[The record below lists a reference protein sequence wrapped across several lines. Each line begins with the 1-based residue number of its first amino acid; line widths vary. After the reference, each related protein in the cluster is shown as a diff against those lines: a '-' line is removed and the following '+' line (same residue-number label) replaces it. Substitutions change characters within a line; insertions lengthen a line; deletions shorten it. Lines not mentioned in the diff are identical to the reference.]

1 MKRFLLSVAALFVA
15 AAAFGQEQLP
25 SDFKKLPDDPEVR
38 VGKLDNGM
46 TYYIRH
52 NDKPA
57 QRAEFYLATNVGAI
71 QETPDQDG
79 LAHFLEHMCFNGTKN
94 FPGKSLL
101 EYLQS
106 IGAEFGGNINAA
118 TGVEETTY
126 MLNNIPVTREGIID
140 TCLLVMHDYSHF
152 VTCDPVEIDKERGV
166 IIEER
171 RARRNAAW
179 RLHEQALPYYY
190 GDSKYAGCTLIG
202 SQENLETFKPE
213 SLTTFYHTWYRPDL
227 QALIVVGDI
236 DVDSIE
242 AKIKS
247 TFADIPPAENPKPKD
262 VIKIPEN
269 EKPLI
274 GVLTD
279 PECSGSSIEVLWR
292 SEADD
297 EAFNCT
303 DIGFLTELTK
313 TMISMIM
320 SERFNEITSKPG
332 APFLGADLGAG
343 NLCETCQVTMGD
355 VTFKDGEWETAF
367 RAFLTEV
374 ERMRRYGFSASELQR
389 AKDNILSAFE
399 KAVEAAD
406 TRKNA
411 EFVRPL
417 INNFFDNDS
426 YMTPQVRYEVAKDL
440 LNQVPDMIF
449 ALAANALVDGKSI
462 SIVYKAPAK
471 DGLVH
476 PTAEQLEKVFDEVAA
491 SEVEAPV
498 ETEVASEF
506 VDPASLKG
514 SKVKKTSTGL
524 YGSTVWTLKNGV
536 KVVVLPTEYKKDQ
549 ILFTWFKNG
558 GETLIADD
566 ELPSFEDNIYGLF
579 QQNSGISKFSAN
591 EASKMLSGKN
601 ISVSSYI
608 SNIRHGISGSTTP
621 KDLET
626 ALQIAYLTFCDPR
639 FDEDEYQVGIEQI
652 KAVLPNVVNQP
663 SFKLQTEIAK
673 AVYGPDCRRSVELN
687 GETLEKANL
696 ATIEKVYRRLFND
709 AAGLT
714 AVFVGNIDLDS
725 FKPLCEKYLGAIPK
739 GKKATSWTDNYAKVV
754 KGEVIDHF
762 STDMQ
767 TPKNTVIQ
775 FYTAD
780 IPYSVETSVL
790 LKAANYI
797 LDMIYVD
804 TLREDEGGTY
814 GAQSD
819 MSITA
824 APQQQA
830 RIQVIFETNPTQC
843 ETLIGLAKDGLRKL
857 AEEGPT
863 QEQMTRMMENF
874 KKGIPEKRLNNSYW
888 LGNLLTNEYRGIDYD
903 AEYEAAVNGITA
915 EGIKSVLQEVLASG
929 NFIEVVMS
937 PANAAEKE

>member
-1 MKRFLLSVAALFVA
+1 MKRFLLSVAAFFVA
-15 AAAFGQEQLP
+15 AAAFAQDFQQLP
-25 SDFKKLPDDPEVR
+25 NDPAVR

-94 FPGKSLL
+94 FPGKTLL

-106 IGAEFGGNINAA
+106 IGASFGGNINAA

-171 RARRNAAW
+171 RARRTASW
-179 RLHEQALPYYY
+179 RLHEQSLPYYY

-213 SLTTFYHTWYRPDL
+213 SLLNFYHTWYRPDL

-247 TFADIPPAENPKPKD
+247 TFADIPAAVDPKPKD

-297 EAFNCT
+297 EAYNST
-303 DIGFLTELTK
+303 DIGFLTSITK
-313 TMISMIM
+313 TMIAMIM
-320 SERFNEITSKPG
+320 AERFDAITSKPG

-343 NLCETCQVTMGD
+343 NLCETCQATMGD
-355 VTFKDGEWETAF
+355 VTFKDGDWEPAF
-367 RAFLTEV
+367 RSFLTEV
-374 ERMRRYGFSASELQR
+374 ERMRRHGFSSAELQR

-406 TRKNA
+406 SRKNA
-411 EFVRPL
+411 DFVRPL
-417 INNFFDNDS
+417 INNFFDNDA
-426 YMTPQVRYEVAKDL
+426 YMTPQVQYEVAKTL
-440 LNQVPDMIF
+440 LGQVPDMIF

-471 DGLVH
+471 EGLVH
-476 PTAEQLEKVFDEVAA
+476 PTPEQLQTVYDEVSA
-491 SEVEAPV
+491 SEIDAPV
-498 ETEVASEF
+498 EEEVASEF
-506 VDPASLKG
+506 VNPASLKG

-558 GETLIADD
+558 GETLISD
-566 ELPSFEDNIYGLF
+566 EDLVSFEDNIYGLF
-579 QQNSGISKFSAN
+579 QRNSGISKFSSN
-591 EASKMLSGKN
+591 EASKMLAGKN

-608 SNIRHGISGSTTP
+608 SNIRHGISGVTTP

-626 ALQIAYLTFCDPR
+626 ALQVAYLTYCDPR
-639 FDEDEYQVGIEQI
+639 FDESEYEVGIEQI
-652 KAVLPNVVNQP
+652 KAVLPNVMNQP
-663 SFKLQTEIAK
+663 SFKLQQEINK
-673 AVYGPDCRRSVELN
+673 AVYGPDCKRNVELN
-687 GETLEKANL
+687 EETLEKANL
-696 ATIEKVYRRLFND
+696 ATIERVYRSLFKD

-725 FKPLCEKYLGAIPK
+725 FKPLCEKYLGSIPK
-739 GKKATSWTDNYAKVV
+739 GKKATTWKDNSPEVV

-767 TPKNTVIQ
+767 TPK
-775 FYTAD
+775 
-780 IPYSVETSVL
+780 
-790 LKAANYI
+790 
-797 LDMIYVD
+797 
-804 TLREDEGGTY
+804 
-814 GAQSD
+814 
-819 MSITA
+819 
-824 APQQQA
+824 
-830 RIQVIFETNPTQC
+830 
-843 ETLIGLAKDGLRKL
+843 
-857 AEEGPT
+857 
-863 QEQMTRMMENF
+863 TR
-874 KKGIPEKRLNNSYW
+874 
-888 LGNLLTNEYRGIDYD
+888 
-903 AEYEAAVNGITA
+903 
-915 EGIKSVLQEVLASG
+915 
-929 NFIEVVMS
+929 
-937 PANAAEKE
+937 

>member
-1 MKRFLLSVAALFVA
+1 MKRFLLSVAAFFVA
-15 AAAFGQEQLP
+15 AAAFAQDFQQLP
-25 SDFKKLPDDPEVR
+25 NDPAVR

-94 FPGKSLL
+94 FPGKTLL

-106 IGAEFGGNINAA
+106 IGASFGGNINAA

-171 RARRNAAW
+171 RARRTASW
-179 RLHEQALPYYY
+179 RLHEQSLPYYY

-213 SLTTFYHTWYRPDL
+213 SLLNFYHTWYRPDL

-247 TFADIPPAENPKPKD
+247 TFADIPAAVDPKPKD

-297 EAFNCT
+297 EAYNST
-303 DIGFLTELTK
+303 DIGFLTSITK
-313 TMISMIM
+313 TMIAMIM
-320 SERFNEITSKPG
+320 AERFDAITSKPG

-343 NLCETCQVTMGD
+343 NLCETCQATMGD
-355 VTFKDGEWETAF
+355 VTFKDGDWEPAF
-367 RAFLTEV
+367 RSFLTEV
-374 ERMRRYGFSASELQR
+374 ERMRRHGFSSAELQR

-406 TRKNA
+406 SRKNA
-411 EFVRPL
+411 DFVRPL
-417 INNFFDNDS
+417 INNFFDNDA
-426 YMTPQVRYEVAKDL
+426 YMTPQVRYEVAKTL
-440 LNQVPDMIF
+440 LGQVPDMIF

-471 DGLVH
+471 EGLVH
-476 PTAEQLEKVFDEVAA
+476 PTPEQLQTVYDEVSA
-491 SEVEAPV
+491 SEIDAPV
-498 ETEVASEF
+498 EEEVASEF
-506 VDPASLKG
+506 VNPASLKG

-558 GETLIADD
+558 GETLISD
-566 ELPSFEDNIYGLF
+566 EDLVSFEDNIYGLF
-579 QQNSGISKFSAN
+579 QRNSGISKFSSN
-591 EASKMLSGKN
+591 EASKMLAGKN

-608 SNIRHGISGSTTP
+608 SNIRHGISGSTSP

-626 ALQIAYLTFCDPR
+626 ALQIAYLTYCDPR
-639 FDEDEYQVGIEQI
+639 FDESEYEVGIEQI
-652 KAVLPNVVNQP
+652 KAVLPNVMNQP
-663 SFKLQTEIAK
+663 SFKLQQEINK
-673 AVYGPDCRRSVELN
+673 AVYGPDCKRNVELN
-687 GETLEKANL
+687 EETLEKANL
-696 ATIEKVYRRLFND
+696 ATIERVYRSLFKD

-725 FKPLCEKYLGAIPK
+725 FKPLCEKYLGSIPK
-739 GKKATSWTDNYAKVV
+739 GK
-754 KGEVIDHF
+754 
-762 STDMQ
+762 
-767 TPKNTVIQ
+767 
-775 FYTAD
+775 
-780 IPYSVETSVL
+780 
-790 LKAANYI
+790 
-797 LDMIYVD
+797 
-804 TLREDEGGTY
+804 
-814 GAQSD
+814 
-819 MSITA
+819 
-824 APQQQA
+824 
-830 RIQVIFETNPTQC
+830 
-843 ETLIGLAKDGLRKL
+843 
-857 AEEGPT
+857 
-863 QEQMTRMMENF
+863 
-874 KKGIPEKRLNNSYW
+874 
-888 LGNLLTNEYRGIDYD
+888 
-903 AEYEAAVNGITA
+903 
-915 EGIKSVLQEVLASG
+915 
-929 NFIEVVMS
+929 
-937 PANAAEKE
+937 

>member
-1 MKRFLLSVAALFVA
+1 MKRFLLSVAAFFVA
-15 AAAFGQEQLP
+15 AAAFAQDFQQLP
-25 SDFKKLPDDPEVR
+25 NDPAVR

-94 FPGKSLL
+94 FPGKTLL

-106 IGAEFGGNINAA
+106 IGASFGGNINAA

-179 RLHEQALPYYY
+179 RLHEQSLPYYY

-213 SLTTFYHTWYRPDL
+213 SLTNFYHTWYRPDL

-247 TFADIPPAENPKPKD
+247 TFADIPAAVDPKPKD

-297 EAFNCT
+297 EAYNST
-303 DIGFLTELTK
+303 DVGFLTSITK
-313 TMISMIM
+313 TMIAMIM
-320 SERFNEITSKPG
+320 AERFDAITSKPG

-343 NLCETCQVTMGD
+343 DLCETCQATMGD
-355 VTFKDGEWETAF
+355 VSFKDGDWEPAF
-367 RAFLTEV
+367 RSFLTEV
-374 ERMRRYGFSASELQR
+374 ERMRRYGFSSAELQR

-406 TRKNA
+406 SRKNA
-411 EFVRPL
+411 DFVRPL
-417 INNFFDNDS
+417 INNFFDNDA
-426 YMTPQVRYEVAKDL
+426 YMTPQVRYEVAKAL
-440 LNQVPDMIF
+440 LGQVPDMIF

-471 DGLVH
+471 EGLVH
-476 PTAEQLEKVFDEVAA
+476 PTPEQLQTVYDEVSA
-491 SEVEAPV
+491 SEIDAPV
-498 ETEVASEF
+498 EEEVASEF
-506 VDPASLKG
+506 VNPASLKG

-549 ILFTWFKNG
+549 ILFTWYKNG
-558 GETLIADD
+558 GETLISD
-566 ELPSFEDNIYGLF
+566 EDLVSFEENVYGLF
-579 QQNSGISKFSAN
+579 QRNSGISKFSSN
-591 EASKMLSGKN
+591 EASKMLAGKHL
-601 ISVSSYI
+601 SVSSYI
-608 SNIRHGISGSTTP
+608 SNIRHGISGSTSP

-626 ALQIAYLTFCDPR
+626 ALQIAYLTYCDPR
-639 FDEDEYQVGIEQI
+639 FDESEYEVGIEQI
-652 KAVLPNVVNQP
+652 KAVLPNVMNQP
-663 SFKLQTEIAK
+663 SFKLQQEINK
-673 AVYGPDCRRSVELN
+673 AVYGPDCKRNVELN
-687 GETLEKANL
+687 EETLEKANL
-696 ATIEKVYRRLFND
+696 ATIERVYRSLFKD

-725 FKPLCEKYLGAIPK
+725 FKPLCEKYLGSIPK
-739 GKKATSWTDNYAKVV
+739 GKKATTWKDNSPKVV

-775 FYTAD
+775 FYSAD
-780 IPYSVETSVL
+780 MPYSVKTSVM

-814 GAQSD
+814 GASSD

-830 RIQVIFETNPTQC
+830 RIQVAFETNPTQC
-843 ETLIGLAKDGLRKL
+843 EKLISLAKEGLRKL
-857 AEEGPT
+857 AYEGPT
-863 QEQMTRMMENF
+863 EEQMTRTLENF
-874 KKGIPEKRLNNSYW
+874 RKGIPEKRINNSYW

-903 AEYEAAVNGITA
+903 AEYEAAVNEISA
-915 EGIKSVLQEVLASG
+915 EGIKEVLQKVLESG

-937 PANAAEKE
+937 PDKTAERE

>member
-1 MKRFLLSVAALFVA
+1 MKRFLLSVAAFFVA
-15 AAAFGQEQLP
+15 AVAFAQDFQQLP
-25 SDFKKLPDDPEVR
+25 NDPAVR

-94 FPGKSLL
+94 FPGKTLL

-106 IGAEFGGNINAA
+106 IGASFGGNINAA

-179 RLHEQALPYYY
+179 RLHEQSLPYYY

-213 SLTTFYHTWYRPDL
+213 SLTNFYHTWYRPDL

-247 TFADIPPAENPKPKD
+247 TFADIPAAVDPKPKD

-297 EAFNCT
+297 EAYNST
-303 DIGFLTELTK
+303 DIGFLTSITK
-313 TMISMIM
+313 TMIAMIM
-320 SERFNEITSKPG
+320 AERFDAITSKPG

-343 NLCETCQVTMGD
+343 NLCETCQATMGD
-355 VTFKDGEWETAF
+355 VTFKDGDWEPAF
-367 RAFLTEV
+367 RSFLTEV
-374 ERMRRYGFSASELQR
+374 ERMRRHGFSSAELQR

-406 TRKNA
+406 SRKNA
-411 EFVRPL
+411 DFVRPL
-417 INNFFDNDS
+417 INNFFDNDA
-426 YMTPQVRYEVAKDL
+426 YMTPQVRYEVAKTL
-440 LNQVPDMIF
+440 LGQVPDMIF

-471 DGLVH
+471 EGLVH
-476 PTAEQLEKVFDEVAA
+476 PTPEQLQTVYDEVSA
-491 SEVEAPV
+491 SEIDAPV
-498 ETEVASEF
+498 EEEVASEF
-506 VDPASLKG
+506 VNPASLKG

-558 GETLIADD
+558 GETLISD
-566 ELPSFEDNIYGLF
+566 EDLVSFEDNIYGLF
-579 QQNSGISKFSAN
+579 QRNSGISKFSSN
-591 EASKMLSGKN
+591 EASKMLAGKN

-608 SNIRHGISGSTTP
+608 SNIRHGISGVTTP

-626 ALQIAYLTFCDPR
+626 ALQVAYLTYCDPR
-639 FDEDEYQVGIEQI
+639 FDKEEFEVGVEQI
-652 KAVLPNVVNQP
+652 RAILPNAVNQP
-663 SFKLQTEIAK
+663 SFKLQQEINK
-673 AVYGPDCRRSVELN
+673 AVYGPDCKRNVELN
-687 GETLEKANL
+687 EETLEKANL
-696 ATIEKVYRRLFND
+696 ATIERVYRSLFKD

-725 FKPLCEKYLGAIPK
+725 FKPLCEKYLGSIPK
-739 GKKATSWTDNYAKVV
+739 GKKATTWKDNSPEVV

-775 FYTAD
+775 FYSAD
-780 IPYSVETSVL
+780 MPYSVKTSVM

-814 GAQSD
+814 GASSD

-824 APQQQA
+824 APKQQA
-830 RIQVIFETNPTQC
+830 RIQVAFETNPTQC
-843 ETLIGLAKDGLRKL
+843 EKLIGLAKEGLHKL
-857 AEEGPT
+857 AYEGPT
-863 QEQMTRMMENF
+863 EEQMTRTLENF
-874 KKGIPEKRLNNSYW
+874 RKGIPEKRINNSYW

-903 AEYEAAVNGITA
+903 AEYEAAVNEISA
-915 EGIKSVLQEVLASG
+915 ESIMEVLQKVLESG

-937 PANAAEKE
+937 PDKTGEKE

>member
-1 MKRFLLSVAALFVA
+1 MKRFLLSVAAFFVA
-15 AAAFGQEQLP
+15 AAAFAQDFQQLP
-25 SDFKKLPDDPEVR
+25 NDPAVR

-94 FPGKSLL
+94 FPGKTLL

-106 IGAEFGGNINAA
+106 IGASFGGNINAA

-179 RLHEQALPYYY
+179 RLHEQSLPYYY

-213 SLTTFYHTWYRPDL
+213 SLTNFYHTWYRPDL

-247 TFADIPPAENPKPKD
+247 TFADIPAAVDPKPKD

-297 EAFNCT
+297 EAYNST
-303 DIGFLTELTK
+303 DVGFLTSITK
-313 TMISMIM
+313 TMIAMIM
-320 SERFNEITSKPG
+320 AERFDAITSKPG
-332 APFLGADLGAG
+332 APFLGADLGADD
-343 NLCETCQVTMGD
+343 LCETCQATMGD
-355 VTFKDGEWETAF
+355 VSFKDGDWEPAF
-367 RAFLTEV
+367 RSFLTEV
-374 ERMRRYGFSASELQR
+374 ERMRRYGFSSAELQR

-406 TRKNA
+406 SRKNA
-411 EFVRPL
+411 DFVRPL
-417 INNFFDNDS
+417 INNFFDNDA
-426 YMTPQVRYEVAKDL
+426 YMTPQVRYEVAKAL
-440 LNQVPDMIF
+440 LGQVPDMIF

-471 DGLVH
+471 EGLVH
-476 PTAEQLEKVFDEVAA
+476 PTPEQLQTVYDEVSA
-491 SEVEAPV
+491 SEIDAPV
-498 ETEVASEF
+498 EEEVASEF
-506 VDPASLKG
+506 VNPASLKG

-549 ILFTWFKNG
+549 ILFTWYKNG
-558 GETLIADD
+558 GETLISD
-566 ELPSFEDNIYGLF
+566 EDLVSFEENVYGLF
-579 QQNSGISKFSAN
+579 QRNSGISKFSSN
-591 EASKMLSGKN
+591 EASKMLAGKHL
-601 ISVSSYI
+601 SVSSYI
-608 SNIRHGISGSTTP
+608 SNIRHGISGSTSP

-626 ALQIAYLTFCDPR
+626 ALQIAYLTYCDPR
-639 FDEDEYQVGIEQI
+639 FDESEYEVGIEQI
-652 KAVLPNVVNQP
+652 KAVLPNVMNQP
-663 SFKLQTEIAK
+663 SFKLQQEINK
-673 AVYGPDCRRSVELN
+673 AVYGPDCKRNVELN
-687 GETLEKANL
+687 EETLEKANL
-696 ATIEKVYRRLFND
+696 ATIERVYRSLFKD

-725 FKPLCEKYLGAIPK
+725 FKPLCEKYLGSIPK
-739 GKKATSWTDNYAKVV
+739 GKKATTWKDNSPKVV

-775 FYTAD
+775 FYSAD
-780 IPYSVETSVL
+780 MPYSVKTSVM

-814 GAQSD
+814 GASSD

-830 RIQVIFETNPTQC
+830 RIQVAFETNPTQC
-843 ETLIGLAKDGLRKL
+843 EKLISLAKEGLRKL
-857 AEEGPT
+857 AYEGPT
-863 QEQMTRMMENF
+863 EEQMTRTLENF
-874 KKGIPEKRLNNSYW
+874 RKGIPEKRINNSYW

-903 AEYEAAVNGITA
+903 AEYEAAVNEISA
-915 EGIKSVLQEVLASG
+915 EGIKEELQKVLESG

-937 PANAAEKE
+937 PDKTAERE

>member
-1 MKRFLLSVAALFVA
+1 MKRFLLSVAAFFVA
-15 AAAFGQEQLP
+15 AAAFAQDFQQLP
-25 SDFKKLPDDPEVR
+25 NDPAVR

-94 FPGKSLL
+94 FPGKTLL

-106 IGAEFGGNINAA
+106 IGASFGGNINAA

-179 RLHEQALPYYY
+179 RLHEQSLPYYY

-213 SLTTFYHTWYRPDL
+213 SLTNFYHTWYRPDL

-247 TFADIPPAENPKPKD
+247 TFADIPAAVDPKPKD

-297 EAFNCT
+297 EAYNST
-303 DIGFLTELTK
+303 DVGFLTSITK
-313 TMISMIM
+313 TMIAMIM
-320 SERFNEITSKPG
+320 AERFDAITSKPG

-343 NLCETCQVTMGD
+343 DLCETCQATMGD
-355 VTFKDGEWETAF
+355 VSFKDGEWEPAF
-367 RAFLTEV
+367 RSFLTEV
-374 ERMRRYGFSASELQR
+374 ERMRRYGFSSAELQR

-406 TRKNA
+406 SRKNA
-411 EFVRPL
+411 DFVRPL
-417 INNFFDNDS
+417 INNFFDNDA
-426 YMTPQVRYEVAKDL
+426 YMTPQVQYEVAKAL
-440 LNQVPDMIF
+440 LGQVPDMIF

-471 DGLVH
+471 EGLVH
-476 PTAEQLEKVFDEVAA
+476 PTPEQLQTVYDEVSA
-491 SEVEAPV
+491 SEIDAPV
-498 ETEVASEF
+498 EEEVASEF
-506 VDPASLKG
+506 VNPASLKG

-549 ILFTWFKNG
+549 ILFTWYKNG
-558 GETLIADD
+558 GETLISD
-566 ELPSFEDNIYGLF
+566 EDLVSFEENVYGLF
-579 QQNSGISKFSAN
+579 QRNSGISKFSSN
-591 EASKMLSGKN
+591 EASKMLAGKHL
-601 ISVSSYI
+601 SVSSYI
-608 SNIRHGISGSTTP
+608 SNIRHGISGSTSP

-626 ALQIAYLTFCDPR
+626 ALQIAYLTYCDPR
-639 FDEDEYQVGIEQI
+639 FDESEYEVGIEQI
-652 KAVLPNVVNQP
+652 KAVLPNVMNQP
-663 SFKLQTEIAK
+663 SFKLQQEINK
-673 AVYGPDCRRSVELN
+673 AVYGPDCKRNVELN
-687 GETLEKANL
+687 EETLEKANL
-696 ATIEKVYRRLFND
+696 ATIERVYRSLFKD

-725 FKPLCEKYLGAIPK
+725 FKPLCEKYLGSIPK
-739 GKKATSWTDNYAKVV
+739 GKKATAWKDNSPKVV

-775 FYTAD
+775 FYSAD
-780 IPYSVETSVL
+780 MPYSVKTSVM

-814 GAQSD
+814 GASSD

-830 RIQVIFETNPTQC
+830 RIQVAFETNPTQC
-843 ETLIGLAKDGLRKL
+843 EKLISLAKEGLRKL
-857 AEEGPT
+857 AYEGPT
-863 QEQMTRMMENF
+863 EEQMTRTLENF
-874 KKGIPEKRLNNSYW
+874 RKGIPEKRINNSYW

-903 AEYEAAVNGITA
+903 AEYEAAVNEISA
-915 EGIKSVLQEVLASG
+915 EGIKEVLQKVLESG
-929 NFIEVVMS
+929 NFIEIVMS
-937 PANAAEKE
+937 PDKTAERE

>member
-1 MKRFLLSVAALFVA
+1 MKRFLLSVAAFFVA
-15 AAAFGQEQLP
+15 AAAFAQDFQQLP
-25 SDFKKLPDDPEVR
+25 NDPAVR

-94 FPGKSLL
+94 FPGKTLL

-106 IGAEFGGNINAA
+106 IGASFGGNINAA

-179 RLHEQALPYYY
+179 RLHEQSLPYYY

-213 SLTTFYHTWYRPDL
+213 SLTNFYHTWYRPDL

-247 TFADIPPAENPKPKD
+247 TFADIPAAVDPKPKD

-297 EAFNCT
+297 EAYNST
-303 DIGFLTELTK
+303 DVGFLTSITK
-313 TMISMIM
+313 TMIAMIM
-320 SERFNEITSKPG
+320 AERFDAITSKPG

-343 NLCETCQVTMGD
+343 DLCETCQATMGD
-355 VTFKDGEWETAF
+355 VSFKDGDWEPAF
-367 RAFLTEV
+367 RSFLTEV
-374 ERMRRYGFSASELQR
+374 ERMRRYGFSSAELQR

-406 TRKNA
+406 SRKNA
-411 EFVRPL
+411 DFVRPL
-417 INNFFDNDS
+417 INNFFDNDA
-426 YMTPQVRYEVAKDL
+426 YMTPQVRYEVAKAL
-440 LNQVPDMIF
+440 LGQVPDMIF

-471 DGLVH
+471 EGLVH
-476 PTAEQLEKVFDEVAA
+476 PTPEQLQTVYDEVSA
-491 SEVEAPV
+491 SEIDAPV
-498 ETEVASEF
+498 EEEVASEF
-506 VDPASLKG
+506 VNPASLKG

-549 ILFTWFKNG
+549 ILFTWYKNG
-558 GETLIADD
+558 GETLISD
-566 ELPSFEDNIYGLF
+566 EDLVSFEENVYGLF
-579 QQNSGISKFSAN
+579 QRNSGISKFSSN
-591 EASKMLSGKN
+591 EASKMLAGKHL
-601 ISVSSYI
+601 SVSSYI
-608 SNIRHGISGSTTP
+608 SNIRHGISGSTSP

-626 ALQIAYLTFCDPR
+626 ALQIAYLTYCDPR
-639 FDEDEYQVGIEQI
+639 F
-652 KAVLPNVVNQP
+652 
-663 SFKLQTEIAK
+663 
-673 AVYGPDCRRSVELN
+673 
-687 GETLEKANL
+687 
-696 ATIEKVYRRLFND
+696 
-709 AAGLT
+709 
-714 AVFVGNIDLDS
+714 
-725 FKPLCEKYLGAIPK
+725 
-739 GKKATSWTDNYAKVV
+739 
-754 KGEVIDHF
+754 
-762 STDMQ
+762 
-767 TPKNTVIQ
+767 
-775 FYTAD
+775 
-780 IPYSVETSVL
+780 
-790 LKAANYI
+790 
-797 LDMIYVD
+797 
-804 TLREDEGGTY
+804 
-814 GAQSD
+814 SD
-819 MSITA
+819 
-824 APQQQA
+824 
-830 RIQVIFETNPTQC
+830 
-843 ETLIGLAKDGLRKL
+843 D
-857 AEEGPT
+857 
-863 QEQMTRMMENF
+863 
-874 KKGIPEKRLNNSYW
+874 
-888 LGNLLTNEYRGIDYD
+888 
-903 AEYEAAVNGITA
+903 
-915 EGIKSVLQEVLASG
+915 
-929 NFIEVVMS
+929 
-937 PANAAEKE
+937 

>member
-1 MKRFLLSVAALFVA
+1 MKRFLLSVAAFFVA
-15 AAAFGQEQLP
+15 AAAFAQDFQQLP
-25 SDFKKLPDDPEVR
+25 NDPAVR

-94 FPGKSLL
+94 FPDKTLL

-106 IGAEFGGNINAA
+106 IGASFGGNINAA

-171 RARRNAAW
+171 RARRTASW
-179 RLHEQALPYYY
+179 RLHEQSLPYYY

-213 SLTTFYHTWYRPDL
+213 SLLNFYHTWYRPDL

-247 TFADIPPAENPKPKD
+247 TFADIPAAVDPKPKD

-297 EAFNCT
+297 EAYNST
-303 DIGFLTELTK
+303 DIGFLTSITK
-313 TMISMIM
+313 TMIAMIM
-320 SERFNEITSKPG
+320 AERFDAITSKPG

-343 NLCETCQVTMGD
+343 DLCETCQATMGD
-355 VTFKDGEWETAF
+355 VSFKDGDWEPAF
-367 RAFLTEV
+367 RSFLTEV
-374 ERMRRYGFSASELQR
+374 ERMRRYGFSSAELQR

-406 TRKNA
+406 SRKNA
-411 EFVRPL
+411 DFVRPL
-417 INNFFDNDS
+417 INNFFDNDA
-426 YMTPQVRYEVAKDL
+426 YMTPQVRYEVAKAL
-440 LNQVPDMIF
+440 LGQVPDMIF

-471 DGLVH
+471 EGLVH
-476 PTAEQLEKVFDEVAA
+476 PTPEQLQTVYDEVSA
-491 SEVEAPV
+491 SEIDAPV
-498 ETEVASEF
+498 EEEVASEF
-506 VDPASLKG
+506 VNPASLKG

-558 GETLIADD
+558 GETLISD
-566 ELPSFEDNIYGLF
+566 EDLVSFEDNIYGLF
-579 QQNSGISKFSAN
+579 QRNSGISKFSSN
-591 EASKMLSGKN
+591 EASKMLAGKHL
-601 ISVSSYI
+601 SVSSYI
-608 SNIRHGISGSTTP
+608 SNIRHGISGSTSP

-626 ALQIAYLTFCDPR
+626 ALQIAYLTYCDPR
-639 FDEDEYQVGIEQI
+639 FDESEYEVGIEQI
-652 KAVLPNVVNQP
+652 KAVLPNVMNQP
-663 SFKLQTEIAK
+663 SFKLQQEINK
-673 AVYGPDCRRSVELN
+673 AVYGPDCKRNVELN
-687 GETLEKANL
+687 EETLEKANL
-696 ATIEKVYRRLFND
+696 ATIER
-709 AAGLT
+709 A
-714 AVFVGNIDLDS
+714 
-725 FKPLCEKYLGAIPK
+725 
-739 GKKATSWTDNYAKVV
+739 
-754 KGEVIDHF
+754 
-762 STDMQ
+762 
-767 TPKNTVIQ
+767 
-775 FYTAD
+775 
-780 IPYSVETSVL
+780 
-790 LKAANYI
+790 
-797 LDMIYVD
+797 
-804 TLREDEGGTY
+804 
-814 GAQSD
+814 
-819 MSITA
+819 
-824 APQQQA
+824 
-830 RIQVIFETNPTQC
+830 
-843 ETLIGLAKDGLRKL
+843 
-857 AEEGPT
+857 
-863 QEQMTRMMENF
+863 
-874 KKGIPEKRLNNSYW
+874 
-888 LGNLLTNEYRGIDYD
+888 
-903 AEYEAAVNGITA
+903 
-915 EGIKSVLQEVLASG
+915 
-929 NFIEVVMS
+929 
-937 PANAAEKE
+937 

>member
-1 MKRFLLSVAALFVA
+1 MKRFLLSVAAFFVA
-15 AAAFGQEQLP
+15 TAAFAQDFQQLP
-25 SDFKKLPDDPEVR
+25 NDPAVR

-94 FPGKSLL
+94 FPGKTLL

-106 IGAEFGGNINAA
+106 IGASFGGNINAA

-171 RARRNAAW
+171 RARRTASW
-179 RLHEQALPYYY
+179 RLHEQSLPYYY

-213 SLTTFYHTWYRPDL
+213 SLLNFYHTWYRPDL

-247 TFADIPPAENPKPKD
+247 TFADIPAAVNPKPKD

-297 EAFNCT
+297 EAYNST
-303 DIGFLTELTK
+303 DIGFLTSITK
-313 TMISMIM
+313 TMIAMIM
-320 SERFNEITSKPG
+320 AERFDAITSKPG

-343 NLCETCQVTMGD
+343 NLCETCQATMGD
-355 VTFKDGEWETAF
+355 VTFKDGDWEPAF
-367 RAFLTEV
+367 RSFLTEV
-374 ERMRRYGFSASELQR
+374 ERMRRHGFSSAELQR

-406 TRKNA
+406 SRKNA
-411 EFVRPL
+411 DFVRPL
-417 INNFFDNDS
+417 INNFFDNDA
-426 YMTPQVRYEVAKDL
+426 YMTPQVQYEVAKTL
-440 LNQVPDMIF
+440 LGQVPDMIF

-471 DGLVH
+471 EGLVH
-476 PTAEQLEKVFDEVAA
+476 PTPEQLQTVYDEVSA
-491 SEVEAPV
+491 SEIDAPV
-498 ETEVASEF
+498 EEEVASEF
-506 VDPASLKG
+506 VNPASLKG

-558 GETLIADD
+558 GETLICD
-566 ELPSFEDNIYGLF
+566 EDLVSFEDNIYGLF
-579 QQNSGISKFSAN
+579 QRNSGISKFSSN
-591 EASKMLSGKN
+591 EASKMLAGKHL
-601 ISVSSYI
+601 SVSSYI
-608 SNIRHGISGSTTP
+608 SNIRHGISGSTSP

-626 ALQIAYLTFCDPR
+626 ALQIAYLTYCDPR
-639 FDEDEYQVGIEQI
+639 FDESEYEVGIEQI
-652 KAVLPNVVNQP
+652 KAVLPNVMNQP
-663 SFKLQTEIAK
+663 SFKLQQEINK
-673 AVYGPDCRRSVELN
+673 AVYGPDCKRNVELN
-687 GETLEKANL
+687 EETLEKANL
-696 ATIEKVYRRLFND
+696 ATIERVYRSLFKD

-725 FKPLCEKYLGAIPK
+725 FKPLCEKYLGSIPK
-739 GKKATSWTDNYAKVV
+739 GKKATTWKDNSPKVV

-775 FYTAD
+775 FYSAD
-780 IPYSVETSVL
+780 MPYSVKTSVM

-814 GAQSD
+814 GASSD

-830 RIQVIFETNPTQC
+830 RIQVAFETNPTQC
-843 ETLIGLAKDGLRKL
+843 EKLISLAKEGLRKL
-857 AEEGPT
+857 AYEGPT
-863 QEQMTRMMENF
+863 EEQMTRTLENF
-874 KKGIPEKRLNNSYW
+874 KKGIPEKKINNSYW

-903 AEYEAAVNGITA
+903 AEYEAAVNEISA
-915 EGIKSVLQEVLASG
+915 EGIKEVLQKVLESG

-937 PANAAEKE
+937 PDKTAERE

>member
-1 MKRFLLSVAALFVA
+1 MKRFLLSVAAFFVA
-15 AAAFGQEQLP
+15 AAAFAQDFQQLP
-25 SDFKKLPDDPEVR
+25 NDPAVR

-94 FPGKSLL
+94 FPGKTLL

-106 IGAEFGGNINAA
+106 IGASFGGNINAA

-171 RARRNAAW
+171 RARRTASW
-179 RLHEQALPYYY
+179 RLHEQSLPYYY

-213 SLTTFYHTWYRPDL
+213 SLLNFYHTWYRPDL

-247 TFADIPPAENPKPKD
+247 TFADIPAAVDPKPKD

-297 EAFNCT
+297 EAYNST
-303 DIGFLTELTK
+303 DVGFLTSITK
-313 TMISMIM
+313 TMIAMIM
-320 SERFNEITSKPG
+320 AERFDAITSKPG

-343 NLCETCQVTMGD
+343 DLCETCQATMGD
-355 VTFKDGEWETAF
+355 VTFKDGDWEPAF
-367 RAFLTEV
+367 RSFLTEV
-374 ERMRRYGFSASELQR
+374 ERMRRYGFSSAELQR

-406 TRKNA
+406 SRKNA
-411 EFVRPL
+411 DFVRPL
-417 INNFFDNDS
+417 INNFFDNDA
-426 YMTPQVRYEVAKDL
+426 YMTPQVQYEVAKAL
-440 LNQVPDMIF
+440 LGQVPDMIF

-471 DGLVH
+471 EGLVH
-476 PTAEQLEKVFDEVAA
+476 PTPEQLQTVYDEVSA
-491 SEVEAPV
+491 SEIDAPV
-498 ETEVASEF
+498 EEEVASEF
-506 VDPASLKG
+506 VNPASLKG

-549 ILFTWFKNG
+549 ILFTWYKNG
-558 GETLIADD
+558 GETLISD
-566 ELPSFEDNIYGLF
+566 EDLVSFEENVYGLF
-579 QQNSGISKFSAN
+579 QRNSGISKFSSN
-591 EASKMLSGKN
+591 EASKMLAGKHL
-601 ISVSSYI
+601 SVSSYI
-608 SNIRHGISGSTTP
+608 SNIRHGISGSTSP

-626 ALQIAYLTFCDPR
+626 ALQIAYLTYCDPR
-639 FDEDEYQVGIEQI
+639 FDESEYEVGIEQI
-652 KAVLPNVVNQP
+652 KAVLPNVMNQP
-663 SFKLQTEIAK
+663 SFKLQQEINK
-673 AVYGPDCRRSVELN
+673 AVYGPDCKRNVELN
-687 GETLEKANL
+687 EETLEKANL
-696 ATIEKVYRRLFND
+696 ATIERVYRSLFKD

-725 FKPLCEKYLGAIPK
+725 FKPLCEKYLGSIPK
-739 GKKATSWTDNYAKVV
+739 GKKATTWKDNSPKVV

-775 FYTAD
+775 FHSAD
-780 IPYSVETSVL
+780 MPYSVKTSVM

-814 GAQSD
+814 GASSD

-830 RIQVIFETNPTQC
+830 RIQVAFETNPTQC
-843 ETLIGLAKDGLRKL
+843 EKLISLAKEGLRKL
-857 AEEGPT
+857 AYEGPT
-863 QEQMTRMMENF
+863 EEQMTRTLENF
-874 KKGIPEKRLNNSYW
+874 RKGIPEKRINNSYW

-903 AEYEAAVNGITA
+903 AEYEAAVNEISA
-915 EGIKSVLQEVLASG
+915 EGIKEVLQKVLESG

-937 PANAAEKE
+937 PDKTAERE

>member
-1 MKRFLLSVAALFVA
+1 MKRFLLSVAAFFVA
-15 AAAFGQEQLP
+15 AAAFAQDFQQLP
-25 SDFKKLPDDPEVR
+25 NDPAVR

-94 FPGKSLL
+94 FPGKTLL

-106 IGAEFGGNINAA
+106 IGASFGGNINAA

-171 RARRNAAW
+171 RARRTASW
-179 RLHEQALPYYY
+179 RLHEQSLPYYY

-213 SLTTFYHTWYRPDL
+213 SLLNFYHTWYRPDL

-247 TFADIPPAENPKPKD
+247 TFADIPAAVDPKPKD

-297 EAFNCT
+297 EAYNST
-303 DIGFLTELTK
+303 DVGFLTSITK
-313 TMISMIM
+313 TMIAMIM
-320 SERFNEITSKPG
+320 AERFDAITSKPG

-343 NLCETCQVTMGD
+343 NLCETCQATMGD
-355 VTFKDGEWETAF
+355 VTFKDGDWEPAF
-367 RAFLTEV
+367 RSFLTEV
-374 ERMRRYGFSASELQR
+374 ERMRRHGFSSAELQR

-406 TRKNA
+406 SRKNA
-411 EFVRPL
+411 DFVRPL
-417 INNFFDNDS
+417 INNFFDNDA
-426 YMTPQVRYEVAKDL
+426 YMTPQVQYEVAKTL
-440 LNQVPDMIF
+440 LGQVPDMIF

-471 DGLVH
+471 EGLVH
-476 PTAEQLEKVFDEVAA
+476 PTPEQLQTVYDEVSA
-491 SEVEAPV
+491 SEIDAPV
-498 ETEVASEF
+498 EEEVASEF
-506 VDPASLKG
+506 VNPASLKG

-558 GETLIADD
+558 GETLISD
-566 ELPSFEDNIYGLF
+566 EDLVSFEDNIYGLF
-579 QQNSGISKFSAN
+579 QRNSGISKFSSN
-591 EASKMLSGKN
+591 EASKMLAGKHL
-601 ISVSSYI
+601 SVSSYI
-608 SNIRHGISGSTTP
+608 SNIRHGISGSTSP

-626 ALQIAYLTFCDPR
+626 ALQIAYLTYCDPR
-639 FDEDEYQVGIEQI
+639 FDESEYEVGIEQI
-652 KAVLPNVVNQP
+652 KAVLPNVMNQP
-663 SFKLQTEIAK
+663 SFKLQQEINK
-673 AVYGPDCRRSVELN
+673 AVYGPDCKRNVELN
-687 GETLEKANL
+687 EETLEKANL
-696 ATIEKVYRRLFND
+696 ATIERVYRSLFKD

-725 FKPLCEKYLGAIPK
+725 FKPLCEKYLGSIPK
-739 GKKATSWTDNYAKVV
+739 GKKATTWKDNSPKVV

-775 FYTAD
+775 FYSAD
-780 IPYSVETSVL
+780 MPYSVKTSVM

-814 GAQSD
+814 GASSD

-830 RIQVIFETNPTQC
+830 RIQVAFETNPTQC
-843 ETLIGLAKDGLRKL
+843 EKLISLAKEGLRKL
-857 AEEGPT
+857 AYEGPT
-863 QEQMTRMMENF
+863 EEQMTRTLENF
-874 KKGIPEKRLNNSYW
+874 RKGIPEKRINNSYW

-903 AEYEAAVNGITA
+903 AEYEAAVNEISA
-915 EGIKSVLQEVLASG
+915 EGIKEVLQKVLESG

-937 PANAAEKE
+937 PDKTAERE

>member
-1 MKRFLLSVAALFVA
+1 MKRFLLSVAAFFVA
-15 AAAFGQEQLP
+15 AAAFAQDFQQLP
-25 SDFKKLPDDPEVR
+25 NDPAVR

-94 FPGKSLL
+94 FPGKTLL

-106 IGAEFGGNINAA
+106 IGASFGGNINAA

-171 RARRNAAW
+171 RARRTASW
-179 RLHEQALPYYY
+179 RLHEQSLPYYY

-213 SLTTFYHTWYRPDL
+213 SLTNFYHTWYRPDL

-247 TFADIPPAENPKPKD
+247 TFADIPAAVDPKPKD

-297 EAFNCT
+297 EAYNST
-303 DIGFLTELTK
+303 DVGFLTSITK
-313 TMISMIM
+313 TMIAMIM
-320 SERFNEITSKPG
+320 AERFDAITSKPG

-343 NLCETCQVTMGD
+343 DLCETCQATMGD
-355 VTFKDGEWETAF
+355 VSFKDGDWEPAF
-367 RAFLTEV
+367 RSFLTEV
-374 ERMRRYGFSASELQR
+374 ERMRRYGFSSAELQR

-406 TRKNA
+406 SRKNA
-411 EFVRPL
+411 DFVRPL
-417 INNFFDNDS
+417 INNFFDNDA
-426 YMTPQVRYEVAKDL
+426 YMTPQVRYEVAKAL
-440 LNQVPDMIF
+440 LGQVPDMIF

-471 DGLVH
+471 EGLVH
-476 PTAEQLEKVFDEVAA
+476 PTPEQLHTVYDEVSA
-491 SEVEAPV
+491 SEIDAPV
-498 ETEVASEF
+498 EEEVASEF
-506 VDPASLKG
+506 VNPASLKG

-549 ILFTWFKNG
+549 ILFTWYKNG
-558 GETLIADD
+558 GETLISD
-566 ELPSFEDNIYGLF
+566 EDLVSFEDNIYGLF
-579 QQNSGISKFSAN
+579 QRNSGISKFSSN
-591 EASKMLSGKN
+591 EASKMLAGKHL
-601 ISVSSYI
+601 SVSSYI
-608 SNIRHGISGSTTP
+608 SNIRHGISGSTSP

-626 ALQIAYLTFCDPR
+626 ALQIAYLTYCDPR
-639 FDEDEYQVGIEQI
+639 FDESEYEVGIEQI
-652 KAVLPNVVNQP
+652 KAVLPNVMNQP
-663 SFKLQTEIAK
+663 SFKLQQEINK
-673 AVYGPDCRRSVELN
+673 AVYGPDCKRNVELN
-687 GETLEKANL
+687 EETLEKANL
-696 ATIEKVYRRLFND
+696 ATIERVYRSLFKD

-725 FKPLCEKYLGAIPK
+725 FKPLCEKYLGSIPK
-739 GKKATSWTDNYAKVV
+739 GKKATTWKDNSPKVV

-775 FYTAD
+775 FYSAD
-780 IPYSVETSVL
+780 MPYSVKTSVM

-814 GAQSD
+814 GASSD

-830 RIQVIFETNPTQC
+830 RIQVAFETNPTQC
-843 ETLIGLAKDGLRKL
+843 EKLISLAKEGLRKL
-857 AEEGPT
+857 AYEGPT
-863 QEQMTRMMENF
+863 EEQMTRTLENF
-874 KKGIPEKRLNNSYW
+874 RKGIPEKRINNSYW

-903 AEYEAAVNGITA
+903 AEYEAAVNEISA
-915 EGIKSVLQEVLASG
+915 EGIKEVLQKVLESG

-937 PANAAEKE
+937 PDKTAERE

>member
-1 MKRFLLSVAALFVA
+1 
-15 AAAFGQEQLP
+15 
-25 SDFKKLPDDPEVR
+25 
-38 VGKLDNGM
+38 
-46 TYYIRH
+46 
-52 NDKPA
+52 
-57 QRAEFYLATNVGAI
+57 
-71 QETPDQDG
+71 
-79 LAHFLEHMCFNGTKN
+79 
-94 FPGKSLL
+94 
-101 EYLQS
+101 
-106 IGAEFGGNINAA
+106 
-118 TGVEETTY
+118 

-171 RARRNAAW
+171 RARRTASW
-179 RLHEQALPYYY
+179 RLHEQSLPYYY

-213 SLTTFYHTWYRPDL
+213 SLTNFYHTWYRPDL

-247 TFADIPPAENPKPKD
+247 TFADIPAAVDPKPKD

-274 GVLTD
+274 GALTD

-297 EAFNCT
+297 EAYNST
-303 DIGFLTELTK
+303 DVGFLTSITK
-313 TMISMIM
+313 TMIAMIM
-320 SERFNEITSKPG
+320 AERFDAITSKPG
-332 APFLGADLGAG
+332 APFLGADLVAG
-343 NLCETCQVTMGD
+343 DLCETCQATMGD
-355 VTFKDGEWETAF
+355 VTFKDGDWEPAF
-367 RAFLTEV
+367 RSFLTEV
-374 ERMRRYGFSASELQR
+374 ERMRRYGFSSAELQR
-389 AKDNILSAFE
+389 AKDNILSSFE

-406 TRKNA
+406 SRKNA
-411 EFVRPL
+411 DFVRPL
-417 INNFFDNDS
+417 INNFFDNDA
-426 YMTPQVRYEVAKDL
+426 YMTPQVRYEVAKAL
-440 LNQVPDMIF
+440 LGQVPDMIF

-471 DGLVH
+471 EGLVH
-476 PTAEQLEKVFDEVAA
+476 PTPEQLQTVYDEVSA
-491 SEVEAPV
+491 SEIDAPV
-498 ETEVASEF
+498 EEEVASEF
-506 VDPASLKG
+506 VNPASLKG

-549 ILFTWFKNG
+549 ILFTWYKNG
-558 GETLIADD
+558 GETLISD
-566 ELPSFEDNIYGLF
+566 EDLVSFEENVYGLF
-579 QQNSGISKFSAN
+579 QRNSGISKFSSN
-591 EASKMLSGKN
+591 EASKMLAGKHL
-601 ISVSSYI
+601 SVSSYI
-608 SNIRHGISGSTTP
+608 SNIRHGISGSTSP

-626 ALQIAYLTFCDPR
+626 ALQIAYLTYCDPR
-639 FDEDEYQVGIEQI
+639 FDESEYEVGIEQI
-652 KAVLPNVVNQP
+652 KAVLPNVMNQP
-663 SFKLQTEIAK
+663 SFKLQQEINK
-673 AVYGPDCRRSVELN
+673 AVYGPDCKRNVELN
-687 GETLEKANL
+687 EETLEKANL
-696 ATIEKVYRRLFND
+696 ATIERVYRSLFKD

-725 FKPLCEKYLGAIPK
+725 FKPLCEKYLGSIPK
-739 GKKATSWTDNYAKVV
+739 GKKATTWKDNSPKVV

-775 FYTAD
+775 FYSAD
-780 IPYSVETSVL
+780 MPYSVKTSVM

-814 GAQSD
+814 GASSD

-830 RIQVIFETNPTQC
+830 RIQVAFETNPTQC
-843 ETLIGLAKDGLRKL
+843 EKLISLAKEGLRKL
-857 AEEGPT
+857 AYEGPT
-863 QEQMTRMMENF
+863 EEQMTRTLENF
-874 KKGIPEKRLNNSYW
+874 RKGIPEKRINNSYW

-903 AEYEAAVNGITA
+903 AEYEAAVNEISA
-915 EGIKSVLQEVLASG
+915 EGIKEVLQKVLESG

-937 PANAAEKE
+937 PDKTGEKE

>member
-1 MKRFLLSVAALFVA
+1 MKRFLLSVAAFFVA
-15 AAAFGQEQLP
+15 AAAFAQDFQQLP
-25 SDFKKLPDDPEVR
+25 NDPAVR

-94 FPGKSLL
+94 FPGKTLL

-106 IGAEFGGNINAA
+106 IGASFGGNINAA

-179 RLHEQALPYYY
+179 RLHEQSLPYYY

-213 SLTTFYHTWYRPDL
+213 SLTNFYHTWYRPDL

-247 TFADIPPAENPKPKD
+247 TFADIPAAVDPKPKD

-297 EAFNCT
+297 EAYNST
-303 DIGFLTELTK
+303 DVGFLTSITK
-313 TMISMIM
+313 TMIAMIM
-320 SERFNEITSKPG
+320 AERFDAITSKPG

-343 NLCETCQVTMGD
+343 NLCETCQATMGD
-355 VTFKDGEWETAF
+355 VTFKDGDWEPAF
-367 RAFLTEV
+367 RSFLTEV
-374 ERMRRYGFSASELQR
+374 ERMRRYGFSSAELQR

-406 TRKNA
+406 SRKNA
-411 EFVRPL
+411 DFVRPL
-417 INNFFDNDS
+417 INNFFDNDA
-426 YMTPQVRYEVAKDL
+426 YMTPQVQYEVAKAL
-440 LNQVPDMIF
+440 LGQVPDMIF

-471 DGLVH
+471 EGLVH
-476 PTAEQLEKVFDEVAA
+476 PTPEQLQTVYDEVSA
-491 SEVEAPV
+491 SEIDAPV
-498 ETEVASEF
+498 EEEVASEF
-506 VDPASLKG
+506 VNPASLKG

-549 ILFTWFKNG
+549 ILFTWYKNG
-558 GETLIADD
+558 GETLISD
-566 ELPSFEDNIYGLF
+566 EDLVSFEENVYGLF
-579 QQNSGISKFSAN
+579 QRNSGISKFSSN
-591 EASKMLSGKN
+591 EASKMLAGKHL
-601 ISVSSYI
+601 SVSSYI
-608 SNIRHGISGSTTP
+608 SNIRHGISGSTSP

-626 ALQIAYLTFCDPR
+626 ALQIAYLTYCDPR
-639 FDEDEYQVGIEQI
+639 FDESEYEVGIEQI
-652 KAVLPNVVNQP
+652 KAVLPNVMNQP
-663 SFKLQTEIAK
+663 SFKLQQEINK
-673 AVYGPDCRRSVELN
+673 AVYGPDCKRNVELN
-687 GETLEKANL
+687 EETLEKANL
-696 ATIEKVYRRLFND
+696 ATIERVYRSLFKD

-725 FKPLCEKYLGAIPK
+725 FKPLCEKYLGSIPK
-739 GKKATSWTDNYAKVV
+739 GKKATTWKDNSPKVV

-775 FYTAD
+775 FYSAD
-780 IPYSVETSVL
+780 MPYSVKTSVM

-814 GAQSD
+814 GASSD

-830 RIQVIFETNPTQC
+830 RIQVAFETNPTQC
-843 ETLIGLAKDGLRKL
+843 EKLISLAKEGLRKL
-857 AEEGPT
+857 AYEGPT
-863 QEQMTRMMENF
+863 EEQMTRTLENF
-874 KKGIPEKRLNNSYW
+874 KKGIPEKRINNSYW

-903 AEYEAAVNGITA
+903 AEYEAAVNEISA
-915 EGIKSVLQEVLASG
+915 EGIKEVLQKVLESG

-937 PANAAEKE
+937 PDKTAERE

>member
-1 MKRFLLSVAALFVA
+1 MKRFLLSVAAFFVA
-15 AAAFGQEQLP
+15 AAAFAQDFQQLP
-25 SDFKKLPDDPEVR
+25 NDPAVR

-94 FPGKSLL
+94 FPGKTLL

-106 IGAEFGGNINAA
+106 IGASFGGNINAA

-179 RLHEQALPYYY
+179 RLHEQSLPYYY

-213 SLTTFYHTWYRPDL
+213 SLTNFYHTWYRPDL

-247 TFADIPPAENPKPKD
+247 TFADIPAAVDPKPKD

-297 EAFNCT
+297 EAYNST
-303 DIGFLTELTK
+303 DVGFLTSITK
-313 TMISMIM
+313 TMIAMIM
-320 SERFNEITSKPG
+320 AERFDAITSKPG

-343 NLCETCQVTMGD
+343 DLCETCQATMGD
-355 VTFKDGEWETAF
+355 VSFKDGDWEPAF
-367 RAFLTEV
+367 RSFLTEV
-374 ERMRRYGFSASELQR
+374 ERMRRYGFSSAELQR

-406 TRKNA
+406 SRKNA
-411 EFVRPL
+411 DFVRPL
-417 INNFFDNDS
+417 INNFFDNDA
-426 YMTPQVRYEVAKDL
+426 YMTPQVRYEVAKAL
-440 LNQVPDMIF
+440 LGQVPDMIF
-449 ALAANALVDGKSI
+449 ALAANALVDSKSI

-471 DGLVH
+471 EGLVH
-476 PTAEQLEKVFDEVAA
+476 PTPEQLQTVYDEVSA
-491 SEVEAPV
+491 SEIDAPV
-498 ETEVASEF
+498 EEEVASEF
-506 VDPASLKG
+506 VNPASLKG

-549 ILFTWFKNG
+549 ILFTWYKNG
-558 GETLIADD
+558 GETLISD
-566 ELPSFEDNIYGLF
+566 EDLVSFEENVYGLF
-579 QQNSGISKFSAN
+579 QRNSGISKFSSN
-591 EASKMLSGKN
+591 EASKMLAGKHL
-601 ISVSSYI
+601 SVSSYI
-608 SNIRHGISGSTTP
+608 SNIRHGISGSTSP

-626 ALQIAYLTFCDPR
+626 ALQIAYLTYCDPR
-639 FDEDEYQVGIEQI
+639 FDESEYEVGIEQI
-652 KAVLPNVVNQP
+652 KAVLPNVMNQP
-663 SFKLQTEIAK
+663 SFKLQQEINK
-673 AVYGPDCRRSVELN
+673 AVYGPDCKRNVELN
-687 GETLEKANL
+687 EETLEKANL
-696 ATIEKVYRRLFND
+696 ATIERVYRSLFKD

-725 FKPLCEKYLGAIPK
+725 FKPLCEKYLGSIPK
-739 GKKATSWTDNYAKVV
+739 GKKATTWKDNSPKVV

-775 FYTAD
+775 FYSAD
-780 IPYSVETSVL
+780 MPYSVKTSVM

-814 GAQSD
+814 GASSD

-830 RIQVIFETNPTQC
+830 RIQVAFETNPTQC
-843 ETLIGLAKDGLRKL
+843 EKLIGLAKEGLHKL
-857 AEEGPT
+857 ANEGPT
-863 QEQMTRMMENF
+863 EEQMTRTLENF
-874 KKGIPEKRLNNSYW
+874 RKGIPEKRINNSYW

-903 AEYEAAVNGITA
+903 AEYEAAVNEISA
-915 EGIKSVLQEVLASG
+915 EGIKEVLQKVLESG
-929 NFIEVVMS
+929 NFIEIVMS
-937 PANAAEKE
+937 PDKTAERE

>member
-1 MKRFLLSVAALFVA
+1 MKRFLLSVAAFFVA
-15 AAAFGQEQLP
+15 AAAFAQDFQQLP
-25 SDFKKLPDDPEVR
+25 NDPAVR

-94 FPGKSLL
+94 FPGKTLL

-106 IGAEFGGNINAA
+106 IGASFGGNINAA

-171 RARRNAAW
+171 RARRTASW
-179 RLHEQALPYYY
+179 RLHEQSLPYYY

-213 SLTTFYHTWYRPDL
+213 SLLNFYHTWYRPDL

-247 TFADIPPAENPKPKD
+247 TFADIPAAVDPKPKD

-297 EAFNCT
+297 EAYNST
-303 DIGFLTELTK
+303 DIGFLTSITK
-313 TMISMIM
+313 TMIAMIM
-320 SERFNEITSKPG
+320 AERFDAITSKPG

-343 NLCETCQVTMGD
+343 NLCETCQATMGD
-355 VTFKDGEWETAF
+355 VTFKDGDWEPAF
-367 RAFLTEV
+367 RSFLTEV
-374 ERMRRYGFSASELQR
+374 ERMRRHGFSSAELQR

-406 TRKNA
+406 SRKNA
-411 EFVRPL
+411 DFVRPL
-417 INNFFDNDS
+417 INNFFDNDA
-426 YMTPQVRYEVAKDL
+426 YMTPQVQYEVAKTL
-440 LNQVPDMIF
+440 LGQVPDMIF

-471 DGLVH
+471 EGLVH
-476 PTAEQLEKVFDEVAA
+476 PTPEQLQTVYDEVSA
-491 SEVEAPV
+491 SEIDAPV
-498 ETEVASEF
+498 EEEVASEF
-506 VDPASLKG
+506 VNPASLKG

-558 GETLIADD
+558 GETLISD
-566 ELPSFEDNIYGLF
+566 EDLVSFEDNIYGLF
-579 QQNSGISKFSAN
+579 QRNSGISKFSSN
-591 EASKMLSGKN
+591 EASKMLAGKHL
-601 ISVSSYI
+601 SVSSYI
-608 SNIRHGISGSTTP
+608 SNIRHGISGSTSP

-626 ALQIAYLTFCDPR
+626 ALQIAYLTYCDPR
-639 FDEDEYQVGIEQI
+639 FDESEYEVGIEQI
-652 KAVLPNVVNQP
+652 KAVLPNVMNQP
-663 SFKLQTEIAK
+663 SFKLQQEISK
-673 AVYGPDCRRSVELN
+673 AVYGPDCKRNVELN
-687 GETLEKANL
+687 EETLEKANL
-696 ATIEKVYRRLFND
+696 ATIERVYRSLFKD

-725 FKPLCEKYLGAIPK
+725 FKPLCEKYLGSIPK
-739 GKKATSWTDNYAKVV
+739 GKKATTWKDNSPKVV

-775 FYTAD
+775 FYSAD
-780 IPYSVETSVL
+780 MPYSVKTSVM

-814 GAQSD
+814 GASSD

-830 RIQVIFETNPTQC
+830 RIQVAFETNPTQC
-843 ETLIGLAKDGLRKL
+843 EKLIDLAKEGLHKL
-857 AEEGPT
+857 AYEGPT
-863 QEQMTRMMENF
+863 EEQMTRTLENF
-874 KKGIPEKRLNNSYW
+874 RKGIPEKRINNSYW

-903 AEYEAAVNGITA
+903 AEYEAAVNEISA
-915 EGIKSVLQEVLASG
+915 ESIMEVLQKVLESG

-937 PANAAEKE
+937 PDKTGEKE

>member
-1 MKRFLLSVAALFVA
+1 MKRFLLSVAAFFVA
-15 AAAFGQEQLP
+15 AAAFAQDFQQLP
-25 SDFKKLPDDPEVR
+25 NDPAVR

-94 FPGKSLL
+94 FPGKTLL

-106 IGAEFGGNINAA
+106 IGASFGGNINAA

-179 RLHEQALPYYY
+179 RLHEQSLPYYY

-213 SLTTFYHTWYRPDL
+213 SLTNFYHTWYRPDL

-247 TFADIPPAENPKPKD
+247 TFADIPAAVDPKPKD

-297 EAFNCT
+297 EAYNST
-303 DIGFLTELTK
+303 DVGFLTSITK
-313 TMISMIM
+313 TMIAMIM
-320 SERFNEITSKPG
+320 AERFDAITSKPG

-343 NLCETCQVTMGD
+343 DLCETCQATMGD
-355 VTFKDGEWETAF
+355 VSFKDGDWEPAF
-367 RAFLTEV
+367 RSFLTEV
-374 ERMRRYGFSASELQR
+374 ERMRRYGFSSAELQR

-406 TRKNA
+406 SRKNDD
-411 EFVRPL
+411 FVRPL
-417 INNFFDNDS
+417 INNFFDNDA
-426 YMTPQVRYEVAKDL
+426 YMTPQVRYEVAKAL
-440 LNQVPDMIF
+440 LGQVPDMIF

-471 DGLVH
+471 EGLVH
-476 PTAEQLEKVFDEVAA
+476 PTPEQLQTVYDEVSA
-491 SEVEAPV
+491 SEIDAPV
-498 ETEVASEF
+498 EEEVASEF
-506 VDPASLKG
+506 VNPASLKG

-558 GETLIADD
+558 GETLISD
-566 ELPSFEDNIYGLF
+566 EDLVSFEDNIYGLF
-579 QQNSGISKFSAN
+579 QRNSGISKFSSN
-591 EASKMLSGKN
+591 EASKMLAGKHL
-601 ISVSSYI
+601 SVSSYI
-608 SNIRHGISGSTTP
+608 SNIRHGISGSTSP

-626 ALQIAYLTFCDPR
+626 ALQIAYLTYCDPR
-639 FDEDEYQVGIEQI
+639 FDESEYEVGIEQI
-652 KAVLPNVVNQP
+652 KAVLPNVMNQP
-663 SFKLQTEIAK
+663 SFKLQQEINK
-673 AVYGPDCRRSVELN
+673 AVYGPDCKRNVELN
-687 GETLEKANL
+687 EETLEKANL
-696 ATIEKVYRRLFND
+696 ATIERVYRSLFKD

-725 FKPLCEKYLGAIPK
+725 FKPLCEKYLGSIPK
-739 GKKATSWTDNYAKVV
+739 GKKATTWKDNSPKVV

-775 FYTAD
+775 FYSAD
-780 IPYSVETSVL
+780 MPYSVKTSVM

-814 GAQSD
+814 GASSD

-830 RIQVIFETNPTQC
+830 RIQVAFETNPTQC
-843 ETLIGLAKDGLRKL
+843 EKLISLAKEGLRKL
-857 AEEGPT
+857 AYEGPT
-863 QEQMTRMMENF
+863 EEQMTRTLENF
-874 KKGIPEKRLNNSYW
+874 RKGIPEKRINNSYW
-888 LGNLLTNEYRGIDYD
+888 LGNLLTNEYRRIDYD
-903 AEYEAAVNGITA
+903 AEYEAAVNEISA
-915 EGIKSVLQEVLASG
+915 EGIKEVLQKVLESG

-937 PANAAEKE
+937 PDKTAERE

>member
-1 MKRFLLSVAALFVA
+1 MKRFLLSVAAFFVA
-15 AAAFGQEQLP
+15 AAAFAQDFQQLP
-25 SDFKKLPDDPEVR
+25 NDPAVR

-94 FPGKSLL
+94 FPGKTLL

-106 IGAEFGGNINAA
+106 IGASFGGNINAA

-179 RLHEQALPYYY
+179 RLHEQSLPYYY

-213 SLTTFYHTWYRPDL
+213 SLTNFYHTWYRPDL

-247 TFADIPPAENPKPKD
+247 TFADIPAAVDPKPKD

-297 EAFNCT
+297 EAYNST
-303 DIGFLTELTK
+303 DVGFLTSITK
-313 TMISMIM
+313 TMIAMIM
-320 SERFNEITSKPG
+320 AERFDAITSKPG

-343 NLCETCQVTMGD
+343 DLCETCQATMGD
-355 VTFKDGEWETAF
+355 VTFKDGDWEPAF
-367 RAFLTEV
+367 RSFLTEV
-374 ERMRRYGFSASELQR
+374 ERMRRYGFSSAELQR

-406 TRKNA
+406 SRKNA
-411 EFVRPL
+411 DFVRPL
-417 INNFFDNDS
+417 INNFFDNDA
-426 YMTPQVRYEVAKDL
+426 YMTPQVRYEVAKAL
-440 LNQVPDMIF
+440 LGQVPDMIF

-471 DGLVH
+471 EGLVH
-476 PTAEQLEKVFDEVAA
+476 PTPEQLQTVYDEVIA
-491 SEVEAPV
+491 SEIDAPV
-498 ETEVASEF
+498 EEEVASEF
-506 VDPASLKG
+506 VNPASLKG

-549 ILFTWFKNG
+549 ILFTWYKNG
-558 GETLIADD
+558 GETLISD
-566 ELPSFEDNIYGLF
+566 EDLVSFEENIYGLF
-579 QQNSGISKFSAN
+579 QRNSGISKFSSN
-591 EASKMLSGKN
+591 EASKMLAGKHL
-601 ISVSSYI
+601 SVSSYI
-608 SNIRHGISGSTTP
+608 SNIRHGISGSTSP

-626 ALQIAYLTFCDPR
+626 ALQIAYLTYCDPR
-639 FDEDEYQVGIEQI
+639 FDESEYEVGIEQI
-652 KAVLPNVVNQP
+652 KAVLPNVMNQP
-663 SFKLQTEIAK
+663 SFKLQQEINK
-673 AVYGPDCRRSVELN
+673 AVYGPDCKRNVELN
-687 GETLEKANL
+687 EETLEKANL
-696 ATIEKVYRRLFND
+696 ATIERVYRSLFKD

-725 FKPLCEKYLGAIPK
+725 FKPLCEKYLGSIPK
-739 GKKATSWTDNYAKVV
+739 GKKATTWKDNSPKVV

-775 FYTAD
+775 FYSAD
-780 IPYSVETSVL
+780 MPYSVKTSVM

-814 GAQSD
+814 GASSD

-830 RIQVIFETNPTQC
+830 RIQVAFETNPTQC
-843 ETLIGLAKDGLRKL
+843 EKLISLAKEGLRKL
-857 AEEGPT
+857 AYEGPT
-863 QEQMTRMMENF
+863 EEQMTRTLENF
-874 KKGIPEKRLNNSYW
+874 RKGIPEKRINNSYW

-903 AEYEAAVNGITA
+903 AEYEAAVNEISA
-915 EGIKSVLQEVLASG
+915 EGIKEVLQKVLESG

-937 PANAAEKE
+937 PDKTAERE

>member
-1 MKRFLLSVAALFVA
+1 MKRFLLSVAAFFVA
-15 AAAFGQEQLP
+15 AAAFAQDFQQLP
-25 SDFKKLPDDPEVR
+25 NDPAVR

-94 FPGKSLL
+94 FPGKTLL

-106 IGAEFGGNINAA
+106 IGASFGGNINAA

-179 RLHEQALPYYY
+179 RLHEQSLPYYY
-190 GDSKYAGCTLIG
+190 GDSKYSGCTLIG

-213 SLTTFYHTWYRPDL
+213 SLLNFYHTWYRPDL

-247 TFADIPPAENPKPKD
+247 TFADIPAAVDPKPKD

-297 EAFNCT
+297 EAYNST
-303 DIGFLTELTK
+303 DVGFLTSITK
-313 TMISMIM
+313 TMIAMIM
-320 SERFNEITSKPG
+320 AERFDAITSKPG

-343 NLCETCQVTMGD
+343 NLCETCQSTMGD
-355 VTFKDGEWETAF
+355 VTFKDGDWEPAF
-367 RAFLTEV
+367 RSFLTEV
-374 ERMRRYGFSASELQR
+374 ERMRRYGFSSAELQR

-406 TRKNA
+406 SRKNA
-411 EFVRPL
+411 DFVRPL
-417 INNFFDNDS
+417 INNFFDNDA
-426 YMTPQVRYEVAKDL
+426 YMTPQVRYEVAKAL
-440 LNQVPDMIF
+440 LGQVPDMIF

-471 DGLVH
+471 EGLVH
-476 PTAEQLEKVFDEVAA
+476 PTPEQLQTVYDEVSA
-491 SEVEAPV
+491 SEIDAPV
-498 ETEVASEF
+498 EEEVASEF
-506 VDPASLKG
+506 VNPASLKG

-549 ILFTWFKNG
+549 ILFTWYKNG
-558 GETLIADD
+558 GETLISD
-566 ELPSFEDNIYGLF
+566 EDLVSFEENVYGLF
-579 QQNSGISKFSAN
+579 QRNSGISKFSSN
-591 EASKMLSGKN
+591 EASKMLAGKHL
-601 ISVSSYI
+601 SVSSYI
-608 SNIRHGISGSTTP
+608 SNIRHGISGSTSP

-626 ALQIAYLTFCDPR
+626 ALQIAYLTYCDPR
-639 FDEDEYQVGIEQI
+639 FDESEYEVGIEQI
-652 KAVLPNVVNQP
+652 KAVLPNVMNQP
-663 SFKLQTEIAK
+663 SFKLQQEINK
-673 AVYGPDCRRSVELN
+673 AVYGSDCKRNVELN
-687 GETLEKANL
+687 EETLEKANL
-696 ATIEKVYRRLFND
+696 ATIERVYRSLFKD

-725 FKPLCEKYLGAIPK
+725 FKPLCEKYLGSIPK
-739 GKKATSWTDNYAKVV
+739 GKKATTWKDNSPKVV

-775 FYTAD
+775 FYSAD
-780 IPYSVETSVL
+780 MPYSVKTSVM

-814 GAQSD
+814 GASSD

-830 RIQVIFETNPTQC
+830 RIQVAFETNPTQC
-843 ETLIGLAKDGLRKL
+843 EKLISLAKEGLRKL
-857 AEEGPT
+857 AYEGPT
-863 QEQMTRMMENF
+863 EEQMTRTLENF
-874 KKGIPEKRLNNSYW
+874 RKGIPEKRINNSYW

-903 AEYEAAVNGITA
+903 AEYEAAVNEISA
-915 EGIKSVLQEVLASG
+915 EGIKEVLQRVLESG

-937 PANAAEKE
+937 PDKTGEKE

>member
-1 MKRFLLSVAALFVA
+1 MKRILISIAALFTA
-15 AAAFGQEQLP
+15 FASFGQQMDGARNLP
-25 SDFKKLPDDPEVR
+25 NDPEVR

-94 FPGKSLL
+94 FPGKTLL
-101 EYLQS
+101 DYLQS

-152 VTCDPVEIDKERGV
+152 VTCDPIEIDKERGV

-171 RARRNAAW
+171 RARRTASW
-179 RLHEQALPYYY
+179 RLHERSLPYYF

-202 SQENLETFKPE
+202 SQENLENFKPE

-227 QALIVVGDI
+227 QALIIVGDV

-247 TFADIPPAENPKPKD
+247 TFADIPAAENPKPKD
-262 VIKIPEN
+262 VIMIPHN

-279 PECSGSSIEVLWR
+279 PECSSSSIEVLWR
-292 SEADD
+292 SEAND
-297 EAFNCT
+297 EAYNST
-303 DIGFLTELTK
+303 DVGFLTDLTK
-313 TMISMIM
+313 TVVSLIM
-320 SERFNEITSKPG
+320 SERFSEITSKPG
-332 APFLGADLGAG
+332 APFLGADLGTG
-343 NLCETCQVTMGD
+343 NLCETCEATMGD
-355 VTFKDGEWETAF
+355 VTFKDGEWDTSF

-374 ERMRRYGFSASELQR
+374 ERMRRYGFSSSEIQR
-389 AKDNILSAFE
+389 AKDNILSSYE
-399 KAVEAAD
+399 KAAEAAD

-426 YMTPQVRYEVAKDL
+426 YMTPQVRYEVAKAIL
-440 LNQVPDMIF
+440 GQVPDMLF
-449 ALAANALVDGKSI
+449 KMEANQLFDETSL
-462 SIVYKAPAK
+462 SIVYKAPEKA
-471 DGLVH
+471 GIVH
-476 PTAEQLEKVFDEVAA
+476 PTAEQLEKIFDEVEA

-506 VDPASLKG
+506 VDPSSLKG
-514 SKVKKTSTGL
+514 SKVKKSATGL
-524 YGSTVWTLKNGV
+524 YNSTIWTLKNGV

-549 ILFTWFKNG
+549 ILFSWFKNG
-558 GETLIADD
+558 GYTLISDD

-608 SNIRHGISGSTTP
+608 SNIRHGITGVTTP

-626 ALQIAYLTFCDPR
+626 ALQVAYLTFCDPR
-639 FDEDEYQVGIEQI
+639 FDENEYEVGIEQI
-652 KAVLPNVVNQP
+652 RAVLPNVVNQP
-663 SFKLQTEIAK
+663 QFKLQNELRRT
-673 AVYGPDCRRSVELN
+673 VYGSDCKRNVELSE
-687 GETLEKANL
+687 ETLEKASL
-696 ATIEKVYRRLFND
+696 STIENVYRRLFNN

-714 AVFVGNIDLDS
+714 AVFVGNIDLEA
-725 FKPLCEKYLGAIPK
+725 FKPLCEKYLGSIPK
-739 GKKATSWTDNYAKVV
+739 GKKALNWCDNYSKIV
-754 KGEVIDHF
+754 KGEIVNHF
-762 STDMQ
+762 AVDMQ
-767 TPKNTVIQ
+767 TPKNTVVQ
-775 FYTAD
+775 LYSAD
-780 IPYSVETSVL
+780 MPYSVKNAVL
-790 LKAANYI
+790 LSAANYI
-797 LDMIYVD
+797 LDMIYVE

-819 MSITA
+819 ISLTA
-824 APQQQA
+824 EPQQQA
-830 RIQVIFETNPTQC
+830 RIQVVFETNPTQC
-843 ETLIGLAKDGLRKL
+843 EKLISLAKEGLKRL

-863 QEQMTRMMENF
+863 QEQLTRTIENF

-903 AEYEAAVNGITA
+903 AEYEAAVNEITA
-915 EGIKSVLQEVLASG
+915 EGIKEALQEVLRSG
-929 NFIEVVMS
+929 NFIEVVME
-937 PANAAEKE
+937 PANTAERE

>member
-1 MKRFLLSVAALFVA
+1 MKRFLLSVAAFFVA
-15 AAAFGQEQLP
+15 AAAFAQDFQQLP
-25 SDFKKLPDDPEVR
+25 NDPAVR

-94 FPGKSLL
+94 FPGKTLL

-106 IGAEFGGNINAA
+106 IGASFGGNINAA

-171 RARRNAAW
+171 RARRTASW
-179 RLHEQALPYYY
+179 RLHEQSLPYYY

-213 SLTTFYHTWYRPDL
+213 SLLNFYHTWYRPDL

-247 TFADIPPAENPKPKD
+247 TFADIPAAVDPKPKD

-297 EAFNCT
+297 EAYNST
-303 DIGFLTELTK
+303 DIGFLTSITK
-313 TMISMIM
+313 TMIAMIM
-320 SERFNEITSKPG
+320 AERFDAITSKPG

-343 NLCETCQVTMGD
+343 NLCETCQATMGD
-355 VTFKDGEWETAF
+355 VTFKDGNWEPAF
-367 RAFLTEV
+367 RSFLTEV
-374 ERMRRYGFSASELQR
+374 ERMRRHGFSSAELQR

-406 TRKNA
+406 SRKNA
-411 EFVRPL
+411 DFVHPL
-417 INNFFDNDS
+417 INNFFDNDA
-426 YMTPQVRYEVAKDL
+426 YMTPQVRYEVAKTL
-440 LNQVPDMIF
+440 LGQVPDMIF

-471 DGLVH
+471 EGLVH
-476 PTAEQLEKVFDEVAA
+476 PTPEQLQTVYDEVSA
-491 SEVEAPV
+491 SEIDAPV
-498 ETEVASEF
+498 EEEVASEF
-506 VDPASLKG
+506 VNPASLKG

-558 GETLIADD
+558 GETLISD
-566 ELPSFEDNIYGLF
+566 EDLVSFEDNIYGLF
-579 QQNSGISKFSAN
+579 QRNSGISKFSSN
-591 EASKMLSGKN
+591 EASKMLAGKHL
-601 ISVSSYI
+601 SVSSYI
-608 SNIRHGISGSTTP
+608 SNIRHGISGSTSP

-626 ALQIAYLTFCDPR
+626 ALQIAYLTYCDPR
-639 FDEDEYQVGIEQI
+639 FDESEYEVGIEQI
-652 KAVLPNVVNQP
+652 KAVLPNVMNQP
-663 SFKLQTEIAK
+663 SFKLQQEINK
-673 AVYGPDCRRSVELN
+673 AVYGPDCKRNVELN
-687 GETLEKANL
+687 EETLEKANL
-696 ATIEKVYRRLFND
+696 ATIERVYRSLFKD

-725 FKPLCEKYLGAIPK
+725 FKPLCEKYLGSIPK
-739 GKKATSWTDNYAKVV
+739 GKKATTWKDNSPEVV

-775 FYTAD
+775 FYSAD
-780 IPYSVETSVL
+780 MPYSVKTSVM

-814 GAQSD
+814 GASSD

-830 RIQVIFETNPTQC
+830 RIQVAFETNPTQC
-843 ETLIGLAKDGLRKL
+843 EKLIGLAKEGLHKL
-857 AEEGPT
+857 AYEGPT
-863 QEQMTRMMENF
+863 EEQMTRTLENF
-874 KKGIPEKRLNNSYW
+874 RKGIPEKRINNSYW

-903 AEYEAAVNGITA
+903 AEYEAAVNEISA
-915 EGIKSVLQEVLASG
+915 EGIKEVLQKVLESG

-937 PANAAEKE
+937 PDKTGEKE

>member
-1 MKRFLLSVAALFVA
+1 MKRFLLSVAAFFVA
-15 AAAFGQEQLP
+15 AAAFAQDFQQLP
-25 SDFKKLPDDPEVR
+25 NDPAVR

-79 LAHFLEHMCFNGTKN
+79 LAHFLEHMCFNGTNN
-94 FPGKSLL
+94 FPGKTLL

-106 IGAEFGGNINAA
+106 IGASFGGNINAA

-171 RARRNAAW
+171 RARRTAAW
-179 RLHEQALPYYY
+179 RLHEQSLPYYY

-213 SLTTFYHTWYRPDL
+213 SLLNFYHTWYRPDL

-247 TFADIPPAENPKPKD
+247 TFADIPAAVDPKPKD

-297 EAFNCT
+297 EAYNST
-303 DIGFLTELTK
+303 DIGFLTSITK
-313 TMISMIM
+313 TMIAMIM
-320 SERFNEITSKPG
+320 AERFDAITSKPG

-343 NLCETCQVTMGD
+343 DLCETCQATMGD
-355 VTFKDGEWETAF
+355 VSFKDGDWEPAF
-367 RAFLTEV
+367 RSFLTEV
-374 ERMRRYGFSASELQR
+374 ERMRRYGFSSAELQR

-406 TRKNA
+406 SRKNA
-411 EFVRPL
+411 DFVRPL
-417 INNFFDNDS
+417 INNFFDNDA
-426 YMTPQVRYEVAKDL
+426 YMTPQVRYEVAKAL
-440 LNQVPDMIF
+440 LGQVPDMIF

-471 DGLVH
+471 EGLVH
-476 PTAEQLEKVFDEVAA
+476 PTPEQLQTVYDEVSA
-491 SEVEAPV
+491 SEIDAPV
-498 ETEVASEF
+498 EEEVASEF
-506 VDPASLKG
+506 VNPASLKG

-549 ILFTWFKNG
+549 ILFTWYKNG
-558 GETLIADD
+558 GETLISD
-566 ELPSFEDNIYGLF
+566 EDLVSFEENVYGLF
-579 QQNSGISKFSAN
+579 QRNSGISKFSSN
-591 EASKMLSGKN
+591 EASKMLAGKHL
-601 ISVSSYI
+601 SVSSYI
-608 SNIRHGISGSTTP
+608 SNIRHGISGSTSP

-626 ALQIAYLTFCDPR
+626 ALQIAYLTYCDPR
-639 FDEDEYQVGIEQI
+639 FDESEYEVGIEQI
-652 KAVLPNVVNQP
+652 KAVLPNVMNQP
-663 SFKLQTEIAK
+663 SFKLQQEINK
-673 AVYGPDCRRSVELN
+673 AVYGPDCKRNVELN
-687 GETLEKANL
+687 EETLEKANL
-696 ATIEKVYRRLFND
+696 ATIERVYRSLFKD

-725 FKPLCEKYLGAIPK
+725 FKPLCEKYLGSIPK
-739 GKKATSWTDNYAKVV
+739 GKKATTWKNNSPEVV

-775 FYTAD
+775 FYSAD
-780 IPYSVETSVL
+780 MPYSVKTSVM

-814 GAQSD
+814 GASSD

-824 APQQQA
+824 APLQQA
-830 RIQVIFETNPTQC
+830 RIQVAFETNPTQC
-843 ETLIGLAKDGLRKL
+843 EKLIGLAKEGLRKL
-857 AEEGPT
+857 AYEGPT
-863 QEQMTRMMENF
+863 EEQMTRTLENF
-874 KKGIPEKRLNNSYW
+874 RKGIPEKRINNSYW

-903 AEYEAAVNGITA
+903 AEYEAAVNEISA
-915 EGIKSVLQEVLASG
+915 EGIKEVLQKVLESG
-929 NFIEVVMS
+929 NFIEIVMS
-937 PANAAEKE
+937 PDKTAERE

>member
-1 MKRFLLSVAALFVA
+1 MKRFLLSVAAFFVA
-15 AAAFGQEQLP
+15 AAAFAQDFQQLP
-25 SDFKKLPDDPEVR
+25 NDPAVR

-94 FPGKSLL
+94 FPGKTLL

-106 IGAEFGGNINAA
+106 IGASFGGNINAA

-179 RLHEQALPYYY
+179 RLHEQSLPYYY

-213 SLTTFYHTWYRPDL
+213 SLTNFYHTWYRPDL

-247 TFADIPPAENPKPKD
+247 TFADIPAAVDPKPKD

-297 EAFNCT
+297 EAYNST
-303 DIGFLTELTK
+303 DIGFLTSITK
-313 TMISMIM
+313 TMIAMIM
-320 SERFNEITSKPG
+320 AERFDAITSKPG

-343 NLCETCQVTMGD
+343 DLCETCQATMGD
-355 VTFKDGEWETAF
+355 VTFKDGDWEPAF
-367 RAFLTEV
+367 RSFLTEV
-374 ERMRRYGFSASELQR
+374 ERMRRYGFSSAELQR

-406 TRKNA
+406 SRKNA
-411 EFVRPL
+411 DFVRPL
-417 INNFFDNDS
+417 INNFFDNDA
-426 YMTPQVRYEVAKDL
+426 YMTPQVQYEVAKTL
-440 LNQVPDMIF
+440 LGQVPDMIF

-471 DGLVH
+471 EGLVH
-476 PTAEQLEKVFDEVAA
+476 PTPEQLQTVYDEVSA
-491 SEVEAPV
+491 SEIDAPV
-498 ETEVASEF
+498 EEEVASEF
-506 VDPASLKG
+506 VNPASLKG

-549 ILFTWFKNG
+549 ILFTWYKNG
-558 GETLIADD
+558 GETLISD
-566 ELPSFEDNIYGLF
+566 EDLVSFEENVYGLF
-579 QQNSGISKFSAN
+579 QRNSGISKFSSN
-591 EASKMLSGKN
+591 EASKMLAGKHL
-601 ISVSSYI
+601 SVSSYI
-608 SNIRHGISGSTTP
+608 SNIRHGISGSTSP

-626 ALQIAYLTFCDPR
+626 ALQIAYLTYCDPR
-639 FDEDEYQVGIEQI
+639 FDESEYEVGIEQI
-652 KAVLPNVVNQP
+652 KAVLPNVMNQP
-663 SFKLQTEIAK
+663 SFKLQQEINK
-673 AVYGPDCRRSVELN
+673 AVYGPDCKRNVELN
-687 GETLEKANL
+687 EETLEKANL
-696 ATIEKVYRRLFND
+696 ATIERVYRSLFKD

-725 FKPLCEKYLGAIPK
+725 FKPLCEKYLGSIPK
-739 GKKATSWTDNYAKVV
+739 GKKATTWKDNSPKVV
-754 KGEVIDHF
+754 KGEVTDHF

-775 FYTAD
+775 FYSAD
-780 IPYSVETSVL
+780 MPYSVKTSVM

-814 GAQSD
+814 GASSD

-830 RIQVIFETNPTQC
+830 RIQVAFETNPTQC
-843 ETLIGLAKDGLRKL
+843 EKLISLAKEGLRKL
-857 AEEGPT
+857 AYEGPT
-863 QEQMTRMMENF
+863 EEQMTRTLENF
-874 KKGIPEKRLNNSYW
+874 RKGIPEKRINNSYW

-903 AEYEAAVNGITA
+903 AEYEAAVNEISA
-915 EGIKSVLQEVLASG
+915 EGIKEVLQKVLESG

-937 PANAAEKE
+937 PDKTAEKE

>member
-1 MKRFLLSVAALFVA
+1 MKRFLLSVAAFFVA
-15 AAAFGQEQLP
+15 AAAFAQDFQQLP
-25 SDFKKLPDDPEVR
+25 NDPAVR

-94 FPGKSLL
+94 FPGKTLL

-106 IGAEFGGNINAA
+106 IGASFGGNINAA

-179 RLHEQALPYYY
+179 RLHEQSLPYYY

-213 SLTTFYHTWYRPDL
+213 SLTNFYHTWYRPDL

-247 TFADIPPAENPKPKD
+247 TFADIPAAVDPKPKD

-297 EAFNCT
+297 EAYNST
-303 DIGFLTELTK
+303 DVGFLTSITK
-313 TMISMIM
+313 TMIAMIM
-320 SERFNEITSKPG
+320 AERFDAITSKPG

-343 NLCETCQVTMGD
+343 NLCETCQATMGD
-355 VTFKDGEWETAF
+355 VTFKDGDWEPAF
-367 RAFLTEV
+367 RSFLTEV
-374 ERMRRYGFSASELQR
+374 ERMRRHGFSSAELQR

-406 TRKNA
+406 SRKNA
-411 EFVRPL
+411 DFVRPL
-417 INNFFDNDS
+417 INNFFDNDA
-426 YMTPQVRYEVAKDL
+426 YMTPQVQYEVAKTL
-440 LNQVPDMIF
+440 LGQVPDMIF

-471 DGLVH
+471 EGLVH
-476 PTAEQLEKVFDEVAA
+476 PTPEQLQTVYDEVSA
-491 SEVEAPV
+491 SEIDAPV
-498 ETEVASEF
+498 EEEVASEF
-506 VDPASLKG
+506 VNPASLKG

-558 GETLIADD
+558 GETLISD
-566 ELPSFEDNIYGLF
+566 EDLVSFEDNIYGLF
-579 QQNSGISKFSAN
+579 QRNSGISKFSSN
-591 EASKMLSGKN
+591 EASKMLAGKHL
-601 ISVSSYI
+601 SVSSYI
-608 SNIRHGISGSTTP
+608 SNIRHGISGSTSP

-626 ALQIAYLTFCDPR
+626 ALQIAYLTYCDPR
-639 FDEDEYQVGIEQI
+639 FDESEYEVGIEQI
-652 KAVLPNVVNQP
+652 KAVLPNVMNQP
-663 SFKLQTEIAK
+663 SFKLQQEINK
-673 AVYGPDCRRSVELN
+673 AVYGPDCKRNVELN
-687 GETLEKANL
+687 EETLEKANL
-696 ATIEKVYRRLFND
+696 ATIERVYRSLFKD

-725 FKPLCEKYLGAIPK
+725 FKPLCEKYLGSIPK
-739 GKKATSWTDNYAKVV
+739 GKKATTWKDNSPKVV

-775 FYTAD
+775 FYSAD
-780 IPYSVETSVL
+780 MPYSVKTSVM

-814 GAQSD
+814 GASSD

-830 RIQVIFETNPTQC
+830 RIQVAFETNPTQC
-843 ETLIGLAKDGLRKL
+843 EKLISLAKEGLRKL
-857 AEEGPT
+857 AYEGPT
-863 QEQMTRMMENF
+863 EEQMTRTLENF
-874 KKGIPEKRLNNSYW
+874 RKGIPEKRINNSYW

-903 AEYEAAVNGITA
+903 AEYEAAVNEISA
-915 EGIKSVLQEVLASG
+915 EGIKEVLQKVLESG

-937 PANAAEKE
+937 PDKTAERE

>member
-1 MKRFLLSVAALFVA
+1 MKRFLLSVAAFFVA
-15 AAAFGQEQLP
+15 AAAFAQDFQQLP
-25 SDFKKLPDDPEVR
+25 NDPAVR

-94 FPGKSLL
+94 FPGKTLL

-106 IGAEFGGNINAA
+106 IGASFGGNINAA

-179 RLHEQALPYYY
+179 RLHEQSLPYYY

-213 SLTTFYHTWYRPDL
+213 SLTNFYHTWYRPDL

-236 DVDSIE
+236 NVDSIE

-247 TFADIPPAENPKPKD
+247 TFADIPAAVDPKPKD

-297 EAFNCT
+297 EAYNST
-303 DIGFLTELTK
+303 DVGFLTSITK
-313 TMISMIM
+313 TMIAMIM
-320 SERFNEITSKPG
+320 AERFDAITSKPG

-343 NLCETCQVTMGD
+343 DLCETCQATMGD
-355 VTFKDGEWETAF
+355 VSFKDGDWEPAF
-367 RAFLTEV
+367 RSFLTEV
-374 ERMRRYGFSASELQR
+374 ERMRRYGFSSAELQR

-406 TRKNA
+406 SRKNA
-411 EFVRPL
+411 DFVRPL
-417 INNFFDNDS
+417 INNFFDNDA
-426 YMTPQVRYEVAKDL
+426 YMTPQVRYEVAKAL
-440 LNQVPDMIF
+440 LGQVPDMIF

-471 DGLVH
+471 EGLVH
-476 PTAEQLEKVFDEVAA
+476 PTPEQLQTAYDEVSA
-491 SEVEAPV
+491 SEIDAPV
-498 ETEVASEF
+498 EEEVASEF
-506 VDPASLKG
+506 VNPASLKG

-549 ILFTWFKNG
+549 ILFTWYKNG
-558 GETLIADD
+558 GETLISD
-566 ELPSFEDNIYGLF
+566 EDLVSFEENVYGLF
-579 QQNSGISKFSAN
+579 QRNSGISKFSSN
-591 EASKMLSGKN
+591 EASKMLAGKHL
-601 ISVSSYI
+601 SVSSYI
-608 SNIRHGISGSTTP
+608 SNIRHGISGSTSP

-626 ALQIAYLTFCDPR
+626 ALQIAYLTYCDPR
-639 FDEDEYQVGIEQI
+639 FDESEYEVGIEQI
-652 KAVLPNVVNQP
+652 KAVLPNVMNQP
-663 SFKLQTEIAK
+663 SFKLQQEINK
-673 AVYGPDCRRSVELN
+673 AVYGPDCKRNVELN
-687 GETLEKANL
+687 EETLEKANL
-696 ATIEKVYRRLFND
+696 ATIERVYRSLFKD

-725 FKPLCEKYLGAIPK
+725 FKPLCEKYLGSIPK
-739 GKKATSWTDNYAKVV
+739 GKKATTWKDNSPEVV

-775 FYTAD
+775 FYSAD
-780 IPYSVETSVL
+780 MPYSVKTSVM

-814 GAQSD
+814 GASSD

-830 RIQVIFETNPTQC
+830 RIQVAFETNPTQC
-843 ETLIGLAKDGLRKL
+843 EKLISLAKEGLRKL
-857 AEEGPT
+857 AYEGPT
-863 QEQMTRMMENF
+863 EEQMTRTLENF
-874 KKGIPEKRLNNSYW
+874 RKGIPEKRINNSYW

-903 AEYEAAVNGITA
+903 AEYEAAVNEISA
-915 EGIKSVLQEVLASG
+915 ESIMEVLQKVLESG

-937 PANAAEKE
+937 PDKTGEKE

>member
-1 MKRFLLSVAALFVA
+1 MKRFLLSVAAFFVA
-15 AAAFGQEQLP
+15 AAAFAQDFQQLP
-25 SDFKKLPDDPEVR
+25 NDPAVR

-94 FPGKSLL
+94 FPGKTLL

-106 IGAEFGGNINAA
+106 IGASFGGNINAA

-179 RLHEQALPYYY
+179 RLHEQSLPYYY

-213 SLTTFYHTWYRPDL
+213 SLTNFYHTWYRPDL

-247 TFADIPPAENPKPKD
+247 TFADIPAAVDPKPKD

-297 EAFNCT
+297 EAYNST
-303 DIGFLTELTK
+303 DVGFLTSITK
-313 TMISMIM
+313 TMIAMIM
-320 SERFNEITSKPG
+320 AERFDAITSKPG

-343 NLCETCQVTMGD
+343 DLCETCQATMGD
-355 VTFKDGEWETAF
+355 VSFKDGEWEPAF
-367 RAFLTEV
+367 RSFLTEV
-374 ERMRRYGFSASELQR
+374 ERMRRYGFSSAELQR

-406 TRKNA
+406 SRKNA
-411 EFVRPL
+411 DFVRPL
-417 INNFFDNDS
+417 INNFFDNDA
-426 YMTPQVRYEVAKDL
+426 YMTPQVRYEVAKAL
-440 LNQVPDMIF
+440 LGQVPDMIF

-471 DGLVH
+471 EGLVH
-476 PTAEQLEKVFDEVAA
+476 PTPEQLQTVYDEVSA
-491 SEVEAPV
+491 SEIDAPV
-498 ETEVASEF
+498 EEEVASEF
-506 VDPASLKG
+506 VNPASLKG

-549 ILFTWFKNG
+549 ILFTWYKNG
-558 GETLIADD
+558 GETLISD
-566 ELPSFEDNIYGLF
+566 EDLVSFEENVYGLF
-579 QQNSGISKFSAN
+579 QRNSGISKFSSN
-591 EASKMLSGKN
+591 EASKMLAGKHL
-601 ISVSSYI
+601 SVSSYI
-608 SNIRHGISGSTTP
+608 SNIRHGISGSTSP

-626 ALQIAYLTFCDPR
+626 ALQIAYLTYCDPR
-639 FDEDEYQVGIEQI
+639 FDESEYEVGIEQI
-652 KAVLPNVVNQP
+652 KAVLPNVMNQP
-663 SFKLQTEIAK
+663 SFKLQQEINK
-673 AVYGPDCRRSVELN
+673 AVYGPDCKRNVELN
-687 GETLEKANL
+687 EETLEKANL
-696 ATIEKVYRRLFND
+696 ATIERVYRSLFKD

-725 FKPLCEKYLGAIPK
+725 FKPLCEKYLGSIPK
-739 GKKATSWTDNYAKVV
+739 GKKATTWKDNSPKVV

-775 FYTAD
+775 FYSAD
-780 IPYSVETSVL
+780 MPYSVKTSVM

-814 GAQSD
+814 GASSD

-830 RIQVIFETNPTQC
+830 RIQVAFETNPTQC
-843 ETLIGLAKDGLRKL
+843 EKLISLAKEGLRKL
-857 AEEGPT
+857 AYEGPT
-863 QEQMTRMMENF
+863 EEQMTRTLENF
-874 KKGIPEKRLNNSYW
+874 RKGIPEKRINNSYW

-903 AEYEAAVNGITA
+903 AEYEAAVNEISA
-915 EGIKSVLQEVLASG
+915 EGIKEVLQKVLESG
-929 NFIEVVMS
+929 NFIEIVMS
-937 PANAAEKE
+937 PDKTAERE

>member
-1 MKRFLLSVAALFVA
+1 MKRFLLSVAAFFVA
-15 AAAFGQEQLP
+15 AAAFAQDFQQLP
-25 SDFKKLPDDPEVR
+25 NDPAVR

-94 FPGKSLL
+94 FPGKTLL

-106 IGAEFGGNINAA
+106 IGASFGGNINAA

-171 RARRNAAW
+171 RARRTASW
-179 RLHEQALPYYY
+179 RLHEQSLPYYY
-190 GDSKYAGCTLIG
+190 GDSKYATCTLIG

-213 SLTTFYHTWYRPDL
+213 SLTNFYHTWYRPDL

-247 TFADIPPAENPKPKD
+247 TFADIPAAVDPKPKD

-297 EAFNCT
+297 EAYNST
-303 DIGFLTELTK
+303 DVGFLTSITK
-313 TMISMIM
+313 TMIAMIM
-320 SERFNEITSKPG
+320 AERFDAITSKPG

-343 NLCETCQVTMGD
+343 DLCETCQATMGD
-355 VTFKDGEWETAF
+355 VSFKDGDWEPAF
-367 RAFLTEV
+367 RSFLTEV
-374 ERMRRYGFSASELQR
+374 ERMRRYGFSSAELQR

-406 TRKNA
+406 SRKNA
-411 EFVRPL
+411 DFVRPL
-417 INNFFDNDS
+417 INNFFDNDA
-426 YMTPQVRYEVAKDL
+426 YMTPQVRYEVAKAL
-440 LNQVPDMIF
+440 LGQVPDMIF

-471 DGLVH
+471 EGLVH
-476 PTAEQLEKVFDEVAA
+476 PTPEQLQTVYDEVSA
-491 SEVEAPV
+491 SEIDAPV
-498 ETEVASEF
+498 EEEVASEF
-506 VDPASLKG
+506 VNPASLKG

-558 GETLIADD
+558 GETLISD
-566 ELPSFEDNIYGLF
+566 EDLVSFEDNIYGLF
-579 QQNSGISKFSAN
+579 QRNSGISKFSSN
-591 EASKMLSGKN
+591 EASKMLAGKHL
-601 ISVSSYI
+601 SVSSYI
-608 SNIRHGISGSTTP
+608 SNIRHGISGSTSP

-626 ALQIAYLTFCDPR
+626 ALQIAYLTYCDPR
-639 FDEDEYQVGIEQI
+639 FDESEYEVGIEQI
-652 KAVLPNVVNQP
+652 KAVLPNVMNQP
-663 SFKLQTEIAK
+663 SFKLQQEINK
-673 AVYGPDCRRSVELN
+673 AVYGPDCKRNVELN
-687 GETLEKANL
+687 EETLEKANL
-696 ATIEKVYRRLFND
+696 ATIERVYRSLFKD

-725 FKPLCEKYLGAIPK
+725 FKPLCEKYLGSIPK
-739 GKKATSWTDNYAKVV
+739 GKKATTWKDNSPKVV

-775 FYTAD
+775 FYSAD
-780 IPYSVETSVL
+780 MPYSVKTSVM

-814 GAQSD
+814 GASSD

-830 RIQVIFETNPTQC
+830 RIQVAFETNPTQC
-843 ETLIGLAKDGLRKL
+843 EKLISLAKEGLRKL
-857 AEEGPT
+857 AYEGPT
-863 QEQMTRMMENF
+863 EEQMTRTLENF
-874 KKGIPEKRLNNSYW
+874 RKGIPEKRINNSYW

-903 AEYEAAVNGITA
+903 AEYEAAVNEISA
-915 EGIKSVLQEVLASG
+915 EGIKEVLQKVLESG

-937 PANAAEKE
+937 PDKTAERE

>member
-1 MKRFLLSVAALFVA
+1 MKRFLLSVAAFFVA
-15 AAAFGQEQLP
+15 AAAFAQDFQQLP
-25 SDFKKLPDDPEVR
+25 NDPAVR

-94 FPGKSLL
+94 FPGKTLL

-106 IGAEFGGNINAA
+106 IGASFGGNINAA

-179 RLHEQALPYYY
+179 RLHEQSLPYYY

-213 SLTTFYHTWYRPDL
+213 SLTNFYHTWYRPDL

-247 TFADIPPAENPKPKD
+247 TFADIPAAVDPKPKD

-297 EAFNCT
+297 EAYNST
-303 DIGFLTELTK
+303 DVGFLTSITK
-313 TMISMIM
+313 TMIAMIM
-320 SERFNEITSKPG
+320 AERFDAITSKPG

-343 NLCETCQVTMGD
+343 DLCETCQATMGD
-355 VTFKDGEWETAF
+355 VSFKDGDWEPAF
-367 RAFLTEV
+367 RSFLTEV
-374 ERMRRYGFSASELQR
+374 ERMRRYGFSSAELQR

-406 TRKNA
+406 SRKNA
-411 EFVRPL
+411 DFVRPL
-417 INNFFDNDS
+417 INNFFDNDA
-426 YMTPQVRYEVAKDL
+426 YMTPQVRYEVAKAL
-440 LNQVPDMIF
+440 LGQVPDMIF
-449 ALAANALVDGKSI
+449 ALAANALIDGKSI

-471 DGLVH
+471 EGLVH
-476 PTAEQLEKVFDEVAA
+476 PTPEQLQTVYDEVSA
-491 SEVEAPV
+491 SEIDAPV
-498 ETEVASEF
+498 EEEVASEF
-506 VDPASLKG
+506 VNPASLKG

-549 ILFTWFKNG
+549 ILFTWYKNG
-558 GETLIADD
+558 GETLISD
-566 ELPSFEDNIYGLF
+566 EDLVSFEENVYGLF
-579 QQNSGISKFSAN
+579 QRNSGISKFSSN
-591 EASKMLSGKN
+591 EASKMLAGKHL
-601 ISVSSYI
+601 SVSSYI
-608 SNIRHGISGSTTP
+608 SNIRHGISGSTSP

-626 ALQIAYLTFCDPR
+626 ALQIAYLTYCDPR
-639 FDEDEYQVGIEQI
+639 FDESEYEVGIEQI
-652 KAVLPNVVNQP
+652 KAVLPNVMNQP
-663 SFKLQTEIAK
+663 SFKLQQEINK
-673 AVYGPDCRRSVELN
+673 AVYGPDCKRNVELN
-687 GETLEKANL
+687 EETLEKANL
-696 ATIEKVYRRLFND
+696 ATIERVYRSLFKD

-725 FKPLCEKYLGAIPK
+725 FKPLCEKYLGSIPK
-739 GKKATSWTDNYAKVV
+739 GKKATTWKDNSPKVV

-775 FYTAD
+775 FYSAD
-780 IPYSVETSVL
+780 MPYSVKTSVM

-814 GAQSD
+814 GASSD

-824 APQQQA
+824 SPQQQA
-830 RIQVIFETNPTQC
+830 RIQVAFETNPTQC
-843 ETLIGLAKDGLRKL
+843 EKLISLAKEGLRKL
-857 AEEGPT
+857 AYEGPT
-863 QEQMTRMMENF
+863 EEQMTRTLENF
-874 KKGIPEKRLNNSYW
+874 RKGIPEKRINNSYW

-903 AEYEAAVNGITA
+903 AEYEAAVNEISA
-915 EGIKSVLQEVLASG
+915 EGIKEVLQKVLESG

-937 PANAAEKE
+937 PDKTAERE

>member
-1 MKRFLLSVAALFVA
+1 MKRFLLSVAAFFVA
-15 AAAFGQEQLP
+15 AAAFAQDFQQLP
-25 SDFKKLPDDPEVR
+25 NDPAVR

-94 FPGKSLL
+94 FPGKTLL

-106 IGAEFGGNINAA
+106 IGASFGGNINAA

-179 RLHEQALPYYY
+179 RLHEQSLPYYY

-213 SLTTFYHTWYRPDL
+213 SLTNFYHTWHRPDL

-247 TFADIPPAENPKPKD
+247 TFADIPAAVDPKPKD

-297 EAFNCT
+297 EAYNST
-303 DIGFLTELTK
+303 DVGFLTSITK
-313 TMISMIM
+313 TMIAMIM
-320 SERFNEITSKPG
+320 AERFDAITSKPG

-343 NLCETCQVTMGD
+343 DLCETCQATMGD
-355 VTFKDGEWETAF
+355 VSFKDGDWEPAF
-367 RAFLTEV
+367 RSFLTEV
-374 ERMRRYGFSASELQR
+374 ERMRRYGFSSAELQR

-406 TRKNA
+406 SRKNA
-411 EFVRPL
+411 DFVRPL
-417 INNFFDNDS
+417 INNFFDNDA
-426 YMTPQVRYEVAKDL
+426 YMTPQVRYEVAKAL
-440 LNQVPDMIF
+440 LGQVPDMIF

-471 DGLVH
+471 EGLVH
-476 PTAEQLEKVFDEVAA
+476 PTPEQLQTVYDEVSA
-491 SEVEAPV
+491 SEIDAPV
-498 ETEVASEF
+498 EEEVASEF
-506 VDPASLKG
+506 VNPASLKG

-549 ILFTWFKNG
+549 ILFTWYKNG
-558 GETLIADD
+558 GETLISD
-566 ELPSFEDNIYGLF
+566 EDLVSFEENVYGLF
-579 QQNSGISKFSAN
+579 QRNSGISKFSSN
-591 EASKMLSGKN
+591 EASKMLAGKHL
-601 ISVSSYI
+601 SVSSYI
-608 SNIRHGISGSTTP
+608 SNIRTGS
-621 KDLET
+621 LG
-626 ALQIAYLTFCDPR
+626 TFLNSLRHSLC
-639 FDEDEYQVGIEQI
+639 V
-652 KAVLPNVVNQP
+652 
-663 SFKLQTEIAK
+663 T
-673 AVYGPDCRRSVELN
+673 CRRPV
-687 GETLEKANL
+687 
-696 ATIEKVYRRLFND
+696 
-709 AAGLT
+709 
-714 AVFVGNIDLDS
+714 
-725 FKPLCEKYLGAIPK
+725 
-739 GKKATSWTDNYAKVV
+739 
-754 KGEVIDHF
+754 
-762 STDMQ
+762 
-767 TPKNTVIQ
+767 
-775 FYTAD
+775 
-780 IPYSVETSVL
+780 
-790 LKAANYI
+790 
-797 LDMIYVD
+797 
-804 TLREDEGGTY
+804 
-814 GAQSD
+814 
-819 MSITA
+819 
-824 APQQQA
+824 
-830 RIQVIFETNPTQC
+830 
-843 ETLIGLAKDGLRKL
+843 
-857 AEEGPT
+857 
-863 QEQMTRMMENF
+863 
-874 KKGIPEKRLNNSYW
+874 NNSY
-888 LGNLLTNEYRGIDYD
+888 LAHLKNLLFLNFILYAHLRCTEMLHTNNLQNRIPRTDLRRSKLPALIVAVKNPASLLHIIINLPVTTHLAATASELP
-903 AEYEAAVNGITA
+903 EALHIFNGITQEKA
-915 EGIKSVLQEVLASG
+915 DLMRKLRLMKKSLLQTGDHLIQRTIYIITILEQKFPGFILFQIFLQHIRPVHQKKIMLPASTDDLHTDT
-929 NFIEVVMS
+929 FPFKTLLII
-937 PANAAEKE
+937 

>member
-1 MKRFLLSVAALFVA
+1 MKRFLLSVAAFFVA
-15 AAAFGQEQLP
+15 AAAFAQDFQQLP
-25 SDFKKLPDDPEVR
+25 NDPAVR

-94 FPGKSLL
+94 FPGKTLL

-106 IGAEFGGNINAA
+106 IGASFGGNINAA

-152 VTCDPVEIDKERGV
+152 VTCDQVEIDKERGV

-171 RARRNAAW
+171 RARRTASW
-179 RLHEQALPYYY
+179 RLHEQSLPYYY

-213 SLTTFYHTWYRPDL
+213 SLLNFYHTWYRPDL

-247 TFADIPPAENPKPKD
+247 TFADIPAAVDPKPKD

-297 EAFNCT
+297 EAYNST
-303 DIGFLTELTK
+303 DIGFLTSITK
-313 TMISMIM
+313 TMIAMIM
-320 SERFNEITSKPG
+320 AERFDAITSKPG

-343 NLCETCQVTMGD
+343 NLCETCQATMGD
-355 VTFKDGEWETAF
+355 VTFKDGDWEPAF
-367 RAFLTEV
+367 RSFLTEV
-374 ERMRRYGFSASELQR
+374 ERMRRHGFSSAELQR

-406 TRKNA
+406 SRKNA
-411 EFVRPL
+411 DFVRPL
-417 INNFFDNDS
+417 INNFFDNDA
-426 YMTPQVRYEVAKDL
+426 YMTPQVQYEVAKTL
-440 LNQVPDMIF
+440 LGQVPDMIF

-471 DGLVH
+471 EGLVH
-476 PTAEQLEKVFDEVAA
+476 PTPEQLQTVYDEVSA
-491 SEVEAPV
+491 SEIDAPV
-498 ETEVASEF
+498 EEEVASEF
-506 VDPASLKG
+506 VNPASLKG

-558 GETLIADD
+558 GETLISD
-566 ELPSFEDNIYGLF
+566 EDLVSFEDNIYGLF
-579 QQNSGISKFSAN
+579 QRNSGISKFSSN
-591 EASKMLSGKN
+591 EASKMLAGKHL
-601 ISVSSYI
+601 SVSSYI
-608 SNIRHGISGSTTP
+608 SNIRHGISGSTSP

-626 ALQIAYLTFCDPR
+626 ALQIAYLTYCDPR
-639 FDEDEYQVGIEQI
+639 FDESEYEVGIEQI
-652 KAVLPNVVNQP
+652 KAVLPNVMNQP
-663 SFKLQTEIAK
+663 SFKLQQEINK
-673 AVYGPDCRRSVELN
+673 AVYGPDCKRNVELN
-687 GETLEKANL
+687 EETLEKANL
-696 ATIEKVYRRLFND
+696 ATIERVYRSLFKD

-725 FKPLCEKYLGAIPK
+725 FKPLCEKYLGSIPK
-739 GKKATSWTDNYAKVV
+739 GKKATTWKDNSPEVV

-775 FYTAD
+775 FYSAD
-780 IPYSVETSVL
+780 MPYSVKTSVM

-814 GAQSD
+814 GASSD

-830 RIQVIFETNPTQC
+830 RIQVAFETNPTQC
-843 ETLIGLAKDGLRKL
+843 EKLIDLAKEGLHKL
-857 AEEGPT
+857 AYEGPT
-863 QEQMTRMMENF
+863 EEQMTRTLENF
-874 KKGIPEKRLNNSYW
+874 RKGIPEKRINNSYW

-903 AEYEAAVNGITA
+903 AEYEAAVNEISA
-915 EGIKSVLQEVLASG
+915 EGIKEVLQKVLESG

-937 PANAAEKE
+937 PDKTGEKE